1 MKKYF
6 VTSALPYANGDLHL
20 GHLVEYIQTDIWVRF
35 NRLIGNEVV
44 YICADDAHG
53 TPIMLKAESEKI
65 SPEELIEKTLDRHKN
80 DFDCFFIKFD
90 NFYTT
95 HSKENEQLATSIY
108 MKLVNENLIEKKT
121 IHQFFDDEKLMF
133 LPDRYITGSCPK
145 CKSSDQYGDSCD
157 KCGATYSPTDLLNPK
172 SVLSGKTPIKK
183 KTDHFFFKL
192 SDKKCTKFLNKWIY
206 ENNRLQEEARNKI
219 KEWLST
225 DINNSSLIDWDISRD
240 APYFGFKIPDQTD
253 KYFYVW
259 LDAPIG
265 YLASTKNWA
274 ENNNISMK
282 DLWDQSSDYEIHHFI
297 GKDIAYFHALFW
309 PALLKSSNIRL
320 PESINVH
327 GFLTID
333 GEKMSKSNGTFIN
346 ADDFAE
352 KYDGELL
359 RYYFADKFNNTIDD
373 LDFNEDEFIQK
384 INSDIVGKYLNIAS
398 RVSKFIE
405 KNDCNLSVNLDE
417 NFINKNSARINEV
430 IEHYENLNLSK
441 SVKVIMKIAD
451 EVNKYINENEPWKS
465 SEEKAVEVSTTAINC
480 FRVISILLSPV
491 LPTITSR
498 ALAVFN
504 EGSNNSFNNI
514 GDYLVDTKINPYKP
528 LLKRLEKAK
537 INEEIEMENSNLINI
552 KDFAKVELRVAKIV
566 KAEGIEEADKLI
578 KLHLD
583 VGNLG
588 ERTVFAGIKSAYS
601 PENLNG
607 RHVVLVANLEPRKM
621 KFGVSEGMVLA
632 SSDDEGSIYLVSP
645 DEGAKPGQLVK

>member
-1 MKKYF
+1 MKSRKIL
-6 VTSALPYANGDLHL
+6 VTSALPYANGSIHI
-20 GHLVEYIQTDIWVRF
+20 GHVLESVITDIWVRYQKI
-35 NRLIGNEVV
+35 NGNECL
-44 YICADDAHG
+44 YFCADDTHG
-53 TPIMLKAESEKI
+53 TPVMLKAKELEVE
-65 SPEELIEKTLDRHKN
+65 PEELIKKTREEH
-80 DFDCFFIKFD
+80 IKSYSRFNINFD

-95 HSKENEQLATSIY
+95 HSDENKKYAEDIYKKCKEA
-108 MKLVNENLIEKKT
+108 NLIFKKE
-121 IHQFFDDEKLMF
+121 IEQFYDSEEGLF
-133 LPDRYITGSCPK
+133 LSDRFIKGQCPK
-145 CKSSDQYGDSCD
+145 CGAEDQYGDGCSV
-157 KCGATYSPTDLLNPK
+157 CGTTYSPDDLINPF
-172 SVLSGKTPIKK
+172 SSLSNSELIKK
-183 KTDHFFFKL
+183 KTEHVFFDLPQMKDFLEDYLKDLTLQDPIKNKL
-192 SDKKCTKFLNKWIY
+192 NEWI
-206 ENNRLQEEARNKI
+206 EDGLKP
-219 KEWLST
+219 
-225 DINNSSLIDWDISRD
+225 WDISRD
-240 APYFGFKIPDQTD
+240 KPYFGFEIPGEED

-265 YLASTKNWA
+265 YLASAKNWA
-274 ENNNISMK
+274 EKNNMNMQ
-282 DLWDQSSDYEIHHFI
+282 DLWDQTSDYEIHHFI

-346 ADDFAE
+346 ADDFTE

-405 KNDCNLSVNLDE
+405 KNDNNLSAILDE
-417 NFINKNSARINEV
+417 DFIQKNLSRTEEV

-441 SVKVIMKIAD
+441 AVKIIMKMAD

-465 SEEKAVEVSTTAINC
+465 NNEKAVEVSTTAINC

-491 LPTITSR
+491 LPTITSK
-498 ALAVFN
+498 ALEMCN
-504 EGSNNSFNNI
+504 ESSKNDLNNI
-514 GDYLVDTKINPYKP
+514 RDYLVDIKINPYKP

-537 INEEIEMENSNLINI
+537 INEEIEMEDSNLINI

-583 VGNLG
+583 VGDLG
-588 ERTVFAGIKSAYS
+588 ERTVFAGIKSAYD
-601 PENLNG
+601 PEKLNG

-632 SSDDEGSIYLVSP
+632 SSDDDGSIYLISP

>member
-1 MKKYF
+1 MKSRKIL
-6 VTSALPYANGDLHL
+6 VTSALPYANGSIHI
-20 GHLVEYIQTDIWVRF
+20 GHVLESVITDIWVRYQ
-35 NRLIGNEVV
+35 NINGNECL
-44 YICADDAHG
+44 YFCADDTHG
-53 TPIMLKAESEKI
+53 TPVMLKAKELGI
-65 SPEELIEKTLDRHKN
+65 DPEELIKRTREEH
-80 DFDCFFIKFD
+80 IKSYSRFNINFD

-95 HSKENEQLATSIY
+95 HSDENKKYAEDIYQKCKEG
-108 MKLVNENLIEKKT
+108 NLIFKKE
-121 IHQFFDDEKLMF
+121 IEQFYDSEEGLF
-133 LPDRYITGSCPK
+133 LSDRFIKGTCPK
-145 CKSSDQYGDSCD
+145 CGAEDQYGDGCSV
-157 KCGATYSPTDLLNPK
+157 CGTTYTPDDLLNPV
-172 SVLSGKTPIKK
+172 SSLSNSELTKKRTEHVFFDLPQMKDFLENYLKDLTLQDPIKN
-183 KTDHFFFKL
+183 KL
-192 SDKKCTKFLNKWIY
+192 NEWI
-206 ENNRLQEEARNKI
+206 EDGLKP
-219 KEWLST
+219 
-225 DINNSSLIDWDISRD
+225 WDISRD
-240 APYFGFKIPDQTD
+240 KPYFGFEIPGEKD

-265 YLASTKNWA
+265 YLASAKNWA
-274 ENNNISMK
+274 ENNNMDMK
-282 DLWDQSSDYEIHHFI
+282 NLWGESSDYEIHHFI

-352 KYDGELL
+352 NYDGELL
-359 RYYFADKFNNTIDD
+359 RYYFADKFNNSIDD

-405 KNDCNLSVNLDE
+405 KNGNNLSANLDE
-417 NFINKNSARINEV
+417 DFIEKNLSMIDEV

-441 SVKVIMKIAD
+441 SVKIIMKMAD

-465 SEEKAVEVSTTAINC
+465 SEEKAVEVSSTAINC
-480 FRVISILLSPV
+480 FRVISILLNPV
-491 LPTITSR
+491 LPTITSK
-498 ALAVFN
+498 ALEVFN
-504 EGSNNSFNNI
+504 DSATNDFNNI
-514 GDYLVDTKINPYKP
+514 KDYLVDTKINPYKP

-537 INEEIEMENSNLINI
+537 INEEIEMEDSNLINI

-583 VGNLG
+583 VGDLG
-588 ERTVFAGIKSAYS
+588 ERTVFAGIKSAYD
-601 PENLNG
+601 PESLNG

-632 SSDDEGSIYLVSP
+632 SSNDEGSIYLISP

>member
-1 MKKYF
+1 MKSRKIL
-6 VTSALPYANGDLHL
+6 VTSALPYANGSIHI
-20 GHLVEYIQTDIWVRF
+20 GHVLESVITDIWVRYQ
-35 NRLIGNEVV
+35 NINGNECL
-44 YICADDAHG
+44 YFCADDTHG
-53 TPIMLKAESEKI
+53 TPVMLKAKELGI
-65 SPEELIEKTLDRHKN
+65 DPEELIKRTREEH
-80 DFDCFFIKFD
+80 IKSYSRFNINFD

-95 HSKENEQLATSIY
+95 HSDENKKYAEDIYQKCKEG
-108 MKLVNENLIEKKT
+108 NLIFKKE
-121 IHQFFDDEKLMF
+121 IEQFYDSEEGLF
-133 LPDRYITGSCPK
+133 LSDRFIKGTCPK
-145 CKSSDQYGDSCD
+145 CGAEDQYGDGCSV
-157 KCGATYSPTDLLNPK
+157 CGTTYTPDDLLNPV
-172 SVLSGKTPIKK
+172 SSLSNSELTKK
-183 KTDHFFFKL
+183 KTEHVFFDLPQMKDFLENYLKDLTLQDPIKNKL
-192 SDKKCTKFLNKWIY
+192 NEWI
-206 ENNRLQEEARNKI
+206 EDGLKP
-219 KEWLST
+219 
-225 DINNSSLIDWDISRD
+225 WDISRD
-240 APYFGFKIPDQTD
+240 KPYFGFEIPGEKD

-265 YLASTKNWA
+265 YLASAKNWA
-274 ENNNISMK
+274 ENNNMDMK
-282 DLWDQSSDYEIHHFI
+282 DLWGESSDYEIHHFI

-352 KYDGELL
+352 NYDGELL
-359 RYYFADKFNNTIDD
+359 RYYFADKFNNSIDD

-405 KNDCNLSVNLDE
+405 KNGNNLSANLDVD
-417 NFINKNSARINEV
+417 FIEKNLSMIDEV

-441 SVKVIMKIAD
+441 SVKIIMKMAD

-465 SEEKAVEVSTTAINC
+465 SEEKAVEVSSTAINC
-480 FRVISILLSPV
+480 FRVISILLNPV
-491 LPTITSR
+491 LPTITSK
-498 ALAVFN
+498 ALEVFN
-504 EGSNNSFNNI
+504 ESSTNDFNNI
-514 GDYLVDTKINPYKP
+514 KDYLVDTKINPYKP

-537 INEEIEMENSNLINI
+537 INEEIEMEDSNLINI

-583 VGNLG
+583 VGDLG
-588 ERTVFAGIKSAYS
+588 ERTVFAGIKSAYD
-601 PENLNG
+601 PESLNG

-632 SSDDEGSIYLVSP
+632 SSNDEGSIYLISP

>member
-1 MKKYF
+1 MKSRKIL
-6 VTSALPYANGDLHL
+6 VTSALPYANGSIHI
-20 GHLVEYIQTDIWVRF
+20 GHVLESVITDIWVRYQ
-35 NRLIGNEVV
+35 NLNGNECL
-44 YICADDAHG
+44 YFCADDTHG
-53 TPIMLKAESEKI
+53 TPVMLKAKELGIES
-65 SPEELIEKTLDRHKN
+65 EELIKQTREEH
-80 DFDCFFIKFD
+80 IKSYSKFNINFD

-95 HSKENEQLATSIY
+95 HSDENKKYAEDIYQKCKEG
-108 MKLVNENLIEKKT
+108 NLIFKKE
-121 IHQFFDDEKLMF
+121 IEQFYDSEEGLF
-133 LPDRYITGSCPK
+133 LSDRFIKGTCPK
-145 CKSSDQYGDSCD
+145 CAAEDQYGDGCSV
-157 KCGATYSPTDLLNPK
+157 CGTTYSPDDLVNPV
-172 SVLSGKTPIKK
+172 SSLSNSELTKK
-183 KTDHFFFKL
+183 KTEHVFFDLPQMKEFLENYLKDLTLQDPIKNKL
-192 SDKKCTKFLNKWIY
+192 NEWI
-206 ENNRLQEEARNKI
+206 EDGLKP
-219 KEWLST
+219 
-225 DINNSSLIDWDISRD
+225 WDISRD
-240 APYFGFKIPDQTD
+240 KPYFGFEIPGEKD

-265 YLASTKNWA
+265 YLASAKNWA
-274 ENNNISMK
+274 ENNKIDMK
-282 DLWDQSSDYEIHHFI
+282 DLWDENSDYEIHHFI

-352 KYDGELL
+352 NYDGELL
-359 RYYFADKFNNTIDD
+359 RYYFADKFNNSIDD

-384 INSDIVGKYLNIAS
+384 INSDIVGEYLNIAS

-405 KNDCNLSVNLDE
+405 KNNNSLSANLDE
-417 NFINKNSARINEV
+417 DFIKKNLAKIDEV

-441 SVKVIMKIAD
+441 SVKIIMKMAD

-465 SEEKAVEVSTTAINC
+465 SEEKAVEVSSTAINC
-480 FRVISILLSPV
+480 FRVISILLNPV
-491 LPTITSR
+491 LPTITSK
-498 ALAVFN
+498 ALKIFN
-504 EGSNNSFNNI
+504 ESSKHDFNNI
-514 GDYLVDTKINPYKP
+514 RDCLVDTKINPYKP

-537 INEEIEMENSNLINI
+537 INEEIEMEDSNLINI

-583 VGNLG
+583 VGDLG
-588 ERTVFAGIKSAYS
+588 ERTVFAGIKSAYD

-632 SSDDEGSIYLVSP
+632 SSDDEGSIYLISP

>member
-1 MKKYF
+1 MKSRKIL
-6 VTSALPYANGDLHL
+6 VTSALPYANGSIHI
-20 GHLVEYIQTDIWVRF
+20 GHVLESVITDIWVRYQ
-35 NRLIGNEVV
+35 NLNGNECL
-44 YICADDAHG
+44 YFCADDTHG
-53 TPIMLKAESEKI
+53 TPVMLKAKELGIES
-65 SPEELIEKTLDRHKN
+65 EELIKRTREEHINSYSKFN
-80 DFDCFFIKFD
+80 INFD

-95 HSKENEQLATSIY
+95 HSDENKKYAEDIYQKCKEG
-108 MKLVNENLIEKKT
+108 NLIFKKE
-121 IHQFFDDEKLMF
+121 IEQFYDSEEGLF
-133 LPDRYITGSCPK
+133 LSDRFIKGTCPK
-145 CKSSDQYGDSCD
+145 CAAEDQYGDGCSV
-157 KCGATYSPTDLLNPK
+157 CGTTYSPDDLVNPV
-172 SVLSGKTPIKK
+172 SSLSNSELTKK
-183 KTDHFFFKL
+183 KTEHVFFDLPQMKEFLENYLKDLTLQDPIKNKL
-192 SDKKCTKFLNKWIY
+192 NEWI
-206 ENNRLQEEARNKI
+206 EDGLKP
-219 KEWLST
+219 
-225 DINNSSLIDWDISRD
+225 WDISRD
-240 APYFGFKIPDQTD
+240 KPYFGFEIPGEKD

-265 YLASTKNWA
+265 YLASAKNWA
-274 ENNNISMK
+274 ENNNIDMK
-282 DLWDQSSDYEIHHFI
+282 DLWDENSDYEIHHFI

-352 KYDGELL
+352 NYDGELL
-359 RYYFADKFNNTIDD
+359 RYYFADKFNNSIDD

-405 KNDCNLSVNLDE
+405 KNGNNLSASLDE
-417 NFINKNSARINEV
+417 HFIKKNLAKIDEV

-441 SVKVIMKIAD
+441 SVKIIMKMAD

-465 SEEKAVEVSTTAINC
+465 SEEKAVEVSSTAINC
-480 FRVISILLSPV
+480 FRVISILLNPV
-491 LPTITSR
+491 LPTITSK
-498 ALAVFN
+498 ALEIFN
-504 EGSNNSFNNI
+504 ESSKDDFNNI
-514 GDYLVDTKINPYKP
+514 KDYLVDTKINPYKP

-537 INEEIEMENSNLINI
+537 INEEIEMEDSNLINI
-552 KDFAKVELRVAKIV
+552 KDFAKVELRVARIV

-583 VGNLG
+583 VGDLG
-588 ERTVFAGIKSAYS
+588 ERTVFAGIKSAYD

-632 SSDDEGSIYLVSP
+632 SSDDEGSIYLISP

>member
-1 MKKYF
+1 MKSRKIL
-6 VTSALPYANGDLHL
+6 VTSALPYANGSIHI
-20 GHLVEYIQTDIWVRF
+20 GHVLESVITDIWVRYQ
-35 NRLIGNEVV
+35 NINGNECL
-44 YICADDAHG
+44 YFCADDTHG
-53 TPIMLKAESEKI
+53 TPVMLKAKELGI
-65 SPEELIEKTLDRHKN
+65 DPEELIKKTREEH
-80 DFDCFFIKFD
+80 IKSYSRFNINFD

-95 HSKENEQLATSIY
+95 HSDENKKYAEDIYQKCKEG
-108 MKLVNENLIEKKT
+108 NLIFKKE
-121 IHQFFDDEKLMF
+121 IEQFYDSEEGLF
-133 LPDRYITGSCPK
+133 LSDRFIKGTCPK
-145 CKSSDQYGDSCD
+145 CGAEDQYGDGCSV
-157 KCGATYSPTDLLNPK
+157 CGTTYTPDDLLNPV
-172 SVLSGKTPIKK
+172 SSLSNSELTKKRTEHVFFDLPQMKDFLENYLKDLTLQDPIKN
-183 KTDHFFFKL
+183 KL
-192 SDKKCTKFLNKWIY
+192 NEWI
-206 ENNRLQEEARNKI
+206 EDGLKP
-219 KEWLST
+219 
-225 DINNSSLIDWDISRD
+225 WDISRD
-240 APYFGFKIPDQTD
+240 KPYFGFEIPGEKD

-265 YLASTKNWA
+265 YLASAKNWA
-274 ENNNISMK
+274 ENNNMDMK
-282 DLWDQSSDYEIHHFI
+282 DLWGESSDYEIHHFI

-352 KYDGELL
+352 NYDGELL
-359 RYYFADKFNNTIDD
+359 RYYFADKFNNSIDD

-405 KNDCNLSVNLDE
+405 KNDNNLSANLDVD
-417 NFINKNSARINEV
+417 FIEKNLSMIDEV

-441 SVKVIMKIAD
+441 SVKIIMKMAD

-465 SEEKAVEVSTTAINC
+465 SEEKAVEVSSTAINC
-480 FRVISILLSPV
+480 FRVISILLNPV
-491 LPTITSR
+491 LPTITSK
-498 ALAVFN
+498 ALEVFN
-504 EGSNNSFNNI
+504 NSATNDFNNI
-514 GDYLVDTKINPYKP
+514 KDYLVDTKINPYKP

-537 INEEIEMENSNLINI
+537 INEEIEMEDSNLINI

-583 VGNLG
+583 VGDLG
-588 ERTVFAGIKSAYS
+588 ERTVFAGIKSAYD
-601 PENLNG
+601 PESLNG

-632 SSDDEGSIYLVSP
+632 SSNDEGSIYLISP

>member
-1 MKKYF
+1 MKSRKIL
-6 VTSALPYANGDLHL
+6 VTSALPYANGSIHI
-20 GHLVEYIQTDIWVRF
+20 GHVLESVITDIWVRYQ
-35 NRLIGNEVV
+35 NINGNECL
-44 YICADDAHG
+44 YFCADDTHG
-53 TPIMLKAESEKI
+53 TPVMLKAKELGI
-65 SPEELIEKTLDRHKN
+65 DPEELIKRTREEH
-80 DFDCFFIKFD
+80 IKSYSRFNINFD

-95 HSKENEQLATSIY
+95 HSDENKKYAEDIYQKCKEG
-108 MKLVNENLIEKKT
+108 NLIFKKE
-121 IHQFFDDEKLMF
+121 IEQFYDSKEGLF
-133 LPDRYITGSCPK
+133 LSDRFIKGTCPK
-145 CKSSDQYGDSCD
+145 CGAEDQYGDGCSV
-157 KCGATYSPTDLLNPK
+157 CGTTYTPDDLLNPV
-172 SVLSGKTPIKK
+172 SSLSNSELTKKRTEHVFFDLPQMKDFLENYLKDLTLQDPIKN
-183 KTDHFFFKL
+183 KL
-192 SDKKCTKFLNKWIY
+192 NEWI
-206 ENNRLQEEARNKI
+206 EDGLKP
-219 KEWLST
+219 
-225 DINNSSLIDWDISRD
+225 WDISRD
-240 APYFGFKIPDQTD
+240 KPYFGFEIPGEKD

-265 YLASTKNWA
+265 YLASAKNWA
-274 ENNNISMK
+274 ENNNMDMK
-282 DLWDQSSDYEIHHFI
+282 DLWGESSDYEIHHFI

-352 KYDGELL
+352 NYDGELL
-359 RYYFADKFNNTIDD
+359 RYYFADKFNNSIDD

-405 KNDCNLSVNLDE
+405 KNGNNLSANLDE
-417 NFINKNSARINEV
+417 DFIEKNLSMIDEV

-441 SVKVIMKIAD
+441 SVKIIMKMAD

-465 SEEKAVEVSTTAINC
+465 SEEKAVEVSSTAINC
-480 FRVISILLSPV
+480 FRVISILLNPV
-491 LPTITSR
+491 LPTITSK
-498 ALAVFN
+498 ALEVFN
-504 EGSNNSFNNI
+504 DSATNDFNNI
-514 GDYLVDTKINPYKP
+514 KDYLVDTKINPYKP

-537 INEEIEMENSNLINI
+537 INEEIEMEDSNLINI

-583 VGNLG
+583 VGDLG
-588 ERTVFAGIKSAYS
+588 ERTVFAGIKSAYD
-601 PENLNG
+601 PESLNG

-632 SSDDEGSIYLVSP
+632 SSNDEGSIYLISP

>member
-1 MKKYF
+1 MKSRKIL
-6 VTSALPYANGDLHL
+6 VTSALPYANGSIHI
-20 GHLVEYIQTDIWVRF
+20 GHVLESVITDIWVRYQ
-35 NRLIGNEVV
+35 NINGNECL
-44 YICADDAHG
+44 YFCADDTHG
-53 TPIMLKAESEKI
+53 TPVMLKAKELGI
-65 SPEELIEKTLDRHKN
+65 DPEELIKKTREEH
-80 DFDCFFIKFD
+80 IKSYSRFNINFD

-95 HSKENEQLATSIY
+95 HSDENKKYAEDIYQKCKEG
-108 MKLVNENLIEKKT
+108 NLIFKKE
-121 IHQFFDDEKLMF
+121 IEQFFDSEEGLF
-133 LPDRYITGSCPK
+133 LSDRFIKGTCPK
-145 CKSSDQYGDSCD
+145 CGADDQYGDGCSV
-157 KCGATYSPTDLLNPK
+157 CGTTYTPDDLLNPV
-172 SVLSGKTPIKK
+172 SSLSNSELTKKRTEHVFFDLPQMKDFLENYLKDLTLQDPIKN
-183 KTDHFFFKL
+183 KL
-192 SDKKCTKFLNKWIY
+192 NEWI
-206 ENNRLQEEARNKI
+206 EDGLKP
-219 KEWLST
+219 
-225 DINNSSLIDWDISRD
+225 WDISRD
-240 APYFGFKIPDQTD
+240 KPYFGFEIPGEKN

-265 YLASTKNWA
+265 YLASAENWA
-274 ENNNISMK
+274 ENNNMDMK
-282 DLWDQSSDYEIHHFI
+282 DLWSESSDYEIHHFI

-352 KYDGELL
+352 NYDGELL
-359 RYYFADKFNNTIDD
+359 RYYFADKFNNSIDD

-405 KNDCNLSVNLDE
+405 KNGNNLSSNLDVD
-417 NFINKNSARINEV
+417 FIEKNLSMIDEV

-441 SVKVIMKIAD
+441 SVKIIMKMAD
-451 EVNKYINENEPWKS
+451 EVNKYINENEPWKC
-465 SEEKAVEVSTTAINC
+465 SEEKAVEVSSTAINC
-480 FRVISILLSPV
+480 FRVISILLNPV
-491 LPTITSR
+491 LPTITSK
-498 ALAVFN
+498 ALEVFN
-504 EGSNNSFNNI
+504 DSATNDFNNI
-514 GDYLVDTKINPYKP
+514 KDYLVDTKINPYKP

-537 INEEIEMENSNLINI
+537 INEEIEMEDSNLINI

-583 VGNLG
+583 VGDLG
-588 ERTVFAGIKSAYS
+588 ERTVFAGIKSAYD
-601 PENLNG
+601 PESLNG

-632 SSDDEGSIYLVSP
+632 SSNDEGSIYLISP

>member
-1 MKKYF
+1 MKSRKIL
-6 VTSALPYANGDLHL
+6 VTSALPYANGSIHI
-20 GHLVEYIQTDIWVRF
+20 GHVLESVITDIWVRYQ
-35 NRLIGNEVV
+35 NINGNECL
-44 YICADDAHG
+44 YFCADDTHG
-53 TPIMLKAESEKI
+53 TPVMLKAKELGI
-65 SPEELIEKTLDRHKN
+65 DPEELIKRTREEH
-80 DFDCFFIKFD
+80 IKSYSRFNINFD

-95 HSKENEQLATSIY
+95 HSDENKKYAEDIYQKCKEG
-108 MKLVNENLIEKKT
+108 NLIFKKE
-121 IHQFFDDEKLMF
+121 IEQFYDSEEGLF
-133 LPDRYITGSCPK
+133 LSDRFIKGTCPK
-145 CKSSDQYGDSCD
+145 CGAEDQYGDGCSV
-157 KCGATYSPTDLLNPK
+157 CGTTYTPDDLLNPV
-172 SVLSGKTPIKK
+172 SSLSNSELTKKRTEHVFFDLPQMKDFLENYLKDLTLQDPIKN
-183 KTDHFFFKL
+183 KL
-192 SDKKCTKFLNKWIY
+192 NEWI
-206 ENNRLQEEARNKI
+206 EDGLKP
-219 KEWLST
+219 
-225 DINNSSLIDWDISRD
+225 WDISRD
-240 APYFGFKIPDQTD
+240 KPYFGFEIPGEKD

-265 YLASTKNWA
+265 YLASAKNWA
-274 ENNNISMK
+274 ENNNMDMK
-282 DLWDQSSDYEIHHFI
+282 DLWGESSDYEIHHFI

-352 KYDGELL
+352 NYDGELL
-359 RYYFADKFNNTIDD
+359 RYYFADKFNNSIDD

-405 KNDCNLSVNLDE
+405 KNGNSLSANLDE
-417 NFINKNSARINEV
+417 DFIEKNLSMIDEV

-441 SVKVIMKIAD
+441 SVKIIMKMAD

-465 SEEKAVEVSTTAINC
+465 SEEKAVEVSSTAINC
-480 FRVISILLSPV
+480 FRVISILLNPV
-491 LPTITSR
+491 LPTLTSK
-498 ALAVFN
+498 ALAIFN
-504 EGSNNSFNNI
+504 ESSTNDFSNI
-514 GDYLVDTKINPYKP
+514 KDYLVDTKINPYKP

-537 INEEIEMENSNLINI
+537 INEEIEMEDSNLINI

-583 VGNLG
+583 VGDLG
-588 ERTVFAGIKSAYS
+588 ERTVFAGIKSAYD
-601 PENLNG
+601 PESLNG

-632 SSDDEGSIYLVSP
+632 SSNDEGSIYLISP

>member
-1 MKKYF
+1 MKSRKIL
-6 VTSALPYANGDLHL
+6 VTSALPYANGSIHI
-20 GHLVEYIQTDIWVRF
+20 GHVLESVITDIWVRYQ
-35 NRLIGNEVV
+35 NINGNECL
-44 YICADDAHG
+44 YFCADDTHG
-53 TPIMLKAESEKI
+53 TPVMLKAKELGI
-65 SPEELIEKTLDRHKN
+65 DPEELIKRTREEH
-80 DFDCFFIKFD
+80 IKSYSRFNINFD

-95 HSKENEQLATSIY
+95 HSDENKKYAEDIYQKCKEG
-108 MKLVNENLIEKKT
+108 NLIFKKE
-121 IHQFFDDEKLMF
+121 IEQFYDSEEGLF
-133 LPDRYITGSCPK
+133 LSDRFIKGTCPK
-145 CKSSDQYGDSCD
+145 CGAEDQYGDGCSV
-157 KCGATYSPTDLLNPK
+157 CGTTYTPDDLLNPV
-172 SVLSGKTPIKK
+172 SSLSNSELTKKRTEHVFFDLPQMKDFLENYLKDLTLQDPIKN
-183 KTDHFFFKL
+183 KL
-192 SDKKCTKFLNKWIY
+192 NEWI
-206 ENNRLQEEARNKI
+206 EDGLKP
-219 KEWLST
+219 
-225 DINNSSLIDWDISRD
+225 WDISRD
-240 APYFGFKIPDQTD
+240 KPYFGFEIPGEKD

-265 YLASTKNWA
+265 YLASAKNWA
-274 ENNNISMK
+274 ENNNMDMK
-282 DLWDQSSDYEIHHFI
+282 DLWGESSDYEIHHFI

-352 KYDGELL
+352 NYDGELL
-359 RYYFADKFNNTIDD
+359 RYYFADKFNNSIDD

-405 KNDCNLSVNLDE
+405 KNGNNLSANLDMD
-417 NFINKNSARINEV
+417 FIEKNLSMIDEV
-430 IEHYENLNLSK
+430 IEHYENLSLSK
-441 SVKVIMKIAD
+441 SVKIIMKMAD

-465 SEEKAVEVSTTAINC
+465 SEEKAVEVSSTAINC
-480 FRVISILLSPV
+480 FRVISILLNPV
-491 LPTITSR
+491 LPTITSK
-498 ALAVFN
+498 ALEVFN
-504 EGSNNSFNNI
+504 DSATNDFNNI
-514 GDYLVDTKINPYKP
+514 KDYLVDTKINPYKP

-537 INEEIEMENSNLINI
+537 INEEIEMEDSNLINI

-583 VGNLG
+583 VGDLG
-588 ERTVFAGIKSAYS
+588 ERTVFAGIKSAYD
-601 PENLNG
+601 PESLNG

-632 SSDDEGSIYLVSP
+632 SSNDEGSIYLISP

>member
-1 MKKYF
+1 MKSRKIL
-6 VTSALPYANGDLHL
+6 VTSALPYANGSIHI
-20 GHLVEYIQTDIWVRF
+20 GHVLESVITDIWVRYQ
-35 NRLIGNEVV
+35 NINGNECL
-44 YICADDAHG
+44 YFCADDTHG
-53 TPIMLKAESEKI
+53 TPVMLKAKELGI
-65 SPEELIEKTLDRHKN
+65 DPEELIKRTREEH
-80 DFDCFFIKFD
+80 IKSYSRFNINFD

-95 HSKENEQLATSIY
+95 HSDENKKYAEDIYEKCKEG
-108 MKLVNENLIEKKT
+108 NLIFKKE
-121 IHQFFDDEKLMF
+121 IEQFYDSEEGLF
-133 LPDRYITGSCPK
+133 LSDRFIKGTCPK
-145 CKSSDQYGDSCD
+145 CGAEDQYGDGCSV
-157 KCGATYSPTDLLNPK
+157 CGTTYTPDDLLNPV
-172 SVLSGKTPIKK
+172 SSLSNSELTKKRTEHVFFDLPQMKDFLENYLKDLTLQDPIKN
-183 KTDHFFFKL
+183 KL
-192 SDKKCTKFLNKWIY
+192 NEWI
-206 ENNRLQEEARNKI
+206 EDGLKP
-219 KEWLST
+219 
-225 DINNSSLIDWDISRD
+225 WDISRD
-240 APYFGFKIPDQTD
+240 KPYFGFEIPGEKD

-265 YLASTKNWA
+265 YLASAKNWA
-274 ENNNISMK
+274 ENNNMDMK
-282 DLWDQSSDYEIHHFI
+282 DLWGESSDYEIHHFI

-352 KYDGELL
+352 NYDGELL
-359 RYYFADKFNNTIDD
+359 RYYFADKFNNSIDD

-405 KNDCNLSVNLDE
+405 KNGNNLSANLDE
-417 NFINKNSARINEV
+417 DFIEKNLSMIDEV

-441 SVKVIMKIAD
+441 SVKIIMKMAD

-465 SEEKAVEVSTTAINC
+465 SEEKAVEVSSTAINC
-480 FRVISILLSPV
+480 FRVISILLNPV
-491 LPTITSR
+491 LPTITSK
-498 ALAVFN
+498 ALEVFN
-504 EGSNNSFNNI
+504 DSATNDFNNI
-514 GDYLVDTKINPYKP
+514 KDYLVDTKINPYKP

-537 INEEIEMENSNLINI
+537 INEEIEMEDSNLINI

-583 VGNLG
+583 VGDLG
-588 ERTVFAGIKSAYS
+588 ERTVFAGIKSAYD
-601 PENLNG
+601 PESLNG

-632 SSDDEGSIYLVSP
+632 SSNDEGSIYLISP

>member
-1 MKKYF
+1 MKSRKIL
-6 VTSALPYANGDLHL
+6 VTSALPYANGSIHI
-20 GHLVEYIQTDIWVRF
+20 GHVLESVITDIWVRYQ
-35 NRLIGNEVV
+35 NINGNECL
-44 YICADDAHG
+44 YFCADDTHG
-53 TPIMLKAESEKI
+53 TPVMLKAKELGI
-65 SPEELIEKTLDRHKN
+65 DPEELIKRTREEH
-80 DFDCFFIKFD
+80 IKSYSRFNINFD

-95 HSKENEQLATSIY
+95 HSDENKKYAEDIYQKCKEG
-108 MKLVNENLIEKKT
+108 NLIFKKE
-121 IHQFFDDEKLMF
+121 IEQFYDSEEGLF
-133 LPDRYITGSCPK
+133 LSDRFIKGTCPK
-145 CKSSDQYGDSCD
+145 CGAEDQYGDGCSV
-157 KCGATYSPTDLLNPK
+157 CGTTYTPDDLLNPV
-172 SVLSGKTPIKK
+172 SSLSNSELTKK
-183 KTDHFFFKL
+183 KTEHVFFDLPQMKDFLENYLKDLTLQDPIKNKL
-192 SDKKCTKFLNKWIY
+192 HEWI
-206 ENNRLQEEARNKI
+206 EDGLKP
-219 KEWLST
+219 
-225 DINNSSLIDWDISRD
+225 WDISRD
-240 APYFGFKIPDQTD
+240 KPYFGFEIPGEKD

-265 YLASTKNWA
+265 YLASAKNWA
-274 ENNNISMK
+274 ENNNMDMK
-282 DLWDQSSDYEIHHFI
+282 DLWGESSDYEIHHFI

-352 KYDGELL
+352 NYDGELL
-359 RYYFADKFNNTIDD
+359 RYYFADKFNNSIDD

-405 KNDCNLSVNLDE
+405 KNGNNLSANLDE
-417 NFINKNSARINEV
+417 DFIEKNLSMIDEV
-430 IEHYENLNLSK
+430 IEHYEDLNFSK
-441 SVKVIMKIAD
+441 SVKIIMKMAD

-465 SEEKAVEVSTTAINC
+465 SEEKAVEVSSTAINC
-480 FRVISILLSPV
+480 FRVISILLNPV
-491 LPTITSR
+491 LPTITSK
-498 ALAVFN
+498 ALEVFN
-504 EGSNNSFNNI
+504 DNAANDFNNI
-514 GDYLVDTKINPYKP
+514 KDYLVDTKINPYKP

-537 INEEIEMENSNLINI
+537 INEEIEMEDSNLINI

-583 VGNLG
+583 VGDLG
-588 ERTVFAGIKSAYS
+588 ERTVFAGIKSAYD
-601 PENLNG
+601 PESLNG

-632 SSDDEGSIYLVSP
+632 SSNDEGSIYLISP

>member
-1 MKKYF
+1 MKSRKIL
-6 VTSALPYANGDLHL
+6 VTSALPYANGSIHI
-20 GHLVEYIQTDIWVRF
+20 GHVLESVITDIWVRYQ
-35 NRLIGNEVV
+35 NINGNECL
-44 YICADDAHG
+44 YFCADDTHG
-53 TPIMLKAESEKI
+53 TPVMLKAKELGI
-65 SPEELIEKTLDRHKN
+65 DPEELIKRTREEH
-80 DFDCFFIKFD
+80 IKSYSRFNINFD

-95 HSKENEQLATSIY
+95 HSDENKKYAEDIYEKCKEG
-108 MKLVNENLIEKKT
+108 NLIFKKE
-121 IHQFFDDEKLMF
+121 IEQFYDSEEGLF
-133 LPDRYITGSCPK
+133 LSDRFIKGTCPK
-145 CKSSDQYGDSCD
+145 CGAEDQYGDGCSV
-157 KCGATYSPTDLLNPK
+157 CGTTYTPDDLLNPV
-172 SVLSGKTPIKK
+172 SSLSNSELTKKRTEHVFFDLPQMKDFFENYLKDLTLQDPIKN
-183 KTDHFFFKL
+183 KL
-192 SDKKCTKFLNKWIY
+192 NEWI
-206 ENNRLQEEARNKI
+206 EDGLKP
-219 KEWLST
+219 
-225 DINNSSLIDWDISRD
+225 WDISRD
-240 APYFGFKIPDQTD
+240 KPYFGFEIPGEKD

-265 YLASTKNWA
+265 YLASAKNWA
-274 ENNNISMK
+274 ENNNMDMK
-282 DLWDQSSDYEIHHFI
+282 DLWGESSDYEIHHFI

-352 KYDGELL
+352 NYDGELL
-359 RYYFADKFNNTIDD
+359 RYYFADKFNNSIDD

-405 KNDCNLSVNLDE
+405 KNGNNLSANLDVD
-417 NFINKNSARINEV
+417 FIEKNLSMIDEV

-441 SVKVIMKIAD
+441 SVKIIMKMAD

-465 SEEKAVEVSTTAINC
+465 SEEKAVEVSSTAINC
-480 FRVISILLSPV
+480 FRVISILLNPV
-491 LPTITSR
+491 LPTITSK
-498 ALAVFN
+498 ALEVFN
-504 EGSNNSFNNI
+504 DSATNDFNNI
-514 GDYLVDTKINPYKP
+514 KDYLVDTKINPYKP

-537 INEEIEMENSNLINI
+537 INEEIEMEDSNLINI

-583 VGNLG
+583 VGDLG
-588 ERTVFAGIKSAYS
+588 ERTVFAGIKSAYD
-601 PENLNG
+601 PESLNG

-632 SSDDEGSIYLVSP
+632 SSNDEGSIYLISP

>member
-1 MKKYF
+1 MKSRKIL
-6 VTSALPYANGDLHL
+6 VTSALPYANGSIHI
-20 GHLVEYIQTDIWVRF
+20 GHVLESVITDIWVRYQ
-35 NRLIGNEVV
+35 NINGNECL
-44 YICADDAHG
+44 YFCADDTHG
-53 TPIMLKAESEKI
+53 TPVMLKAKELGI
-65 SPEELIEKTLDRHKN
+65 DPEELIKRTREEH
-80 DFDCFFIKFD
+80 IKSYSRFNINFD

-95 HSKENEQLATSIY
+95 HSDENKKYAEDIYQKCKEG
-108 MKLVNENLIEKKT
+108 NLIFKKE
-121 IHQFFDDEKLMF
+121 IEQFYDSEEGLF
-133 LPDRYITGSCPK
+133 LSDRFIKGTCPK
-145 CKSSDQYGDSCD
+145 CGAEDQYGDGCSV
-157 KCGATYSPTDLLNPK
+157 CGTTYTPDDLLNPV
-172 SVLSGKTPIKK
+172 SSLSNSELTKKRTEHVFFDLPQMKDFLENYLKDLTLQDPIKN
-183 KTDHFFFKL
+183 KL
-192 SDKKCTKFLNKWIY
+192 NEWI
-206 ENNRLQEEARNKI
+206 EDGLKP
-219 KEWLST
+219 
-225 DINNSSLIDWDISRD
+225 WDISRD
-240 APYFGFKIPDQTD
+240 KPYFGFEIPGEKD

-265 YLASTKNWA
+265 YLASAKNWA
-274 ENNNISMK
+274 KNNNMDMK
-282 DLWDQSSDYEIHHFI
+282 DLWGESSDYEIHHFI

-352 KYDGELL
+352 NYDGELL
-359 RYYFADKFNNTIDD
+359 RYYFADKFNNSIDD

-405 KNDCNLSVNLDE
+405 KNGNNLSANLDVD
-417 NFINKNSARINEV
+417 FIEKNLSMIDEV

-441 SVKVIMKIAD
+441 SVKIIMKMAD

-465 SEEKAVEVSTTAINC
+465 SEEKAVEVSSTAINC
-480 FRVISILLSPV
+480 FRVISILLNPV
-491 LPTITSR
+491 LPTITSK
-498 ALAVFN
+498 ALEVFN
-504 EGSNNSFNNI
+504 DSATNDFNNI
-514 GDYLVDTKINPYKP
+514 KDYLVDTKINPYKP

-537 INEEIEMENSNLINI
+537 INEEIEMEDSNLINI

-583 VGNLG
+583 VGDLG
-588 ERTVFAGIKSAYS
+588 ERTVFAGIKSAYD
-601 PENLNG
+601 PESLNG

-632 SSDDEGSIYLVSP
+632 SSNDEGSIYLISP

>member
-1 MKKYF
+1 MKSRKIL
-6 VTSALPYANGDLHL
+6 VTSALPYANGSIHI
-20 GHLVEYIQTDIWVRF
+20 GHVLESVITDIWVRYQ
-35 NRLIGNEVV
+35 NINGNECL
-44 YICADDAHG
+44 YFCADDTHG
-53 TPIMLKAESEKI
+53 TPVMLKAKELGI
-65 SPEELIEKTLDRHKN
+65 DPEELIKRTREEH
-80 DFDCFFIKFD
+80 IKSYSRFNINFD

-95 HSKENEQLATSIY
+95 HSDENKKYAEDIYQKCKEG
-108 MKLVNENLIEKKT
+108 NLIFKKE
-121 IHQFFDDEKLMF
+121 IEQFYDSEEGLF
-133 LPDRYITGSCPK
+133 LSDRFIKGTCPK
-145 CKSSDQYGDSCD
+145 CDAEDQYGDGCSV
-157 KCGATYSPTDLLNPK
+157 CGTTYTPDDLLNPVSSISNSELTK
-172 SVLSGKTPIKK
+172 KRTEHVFFDLPQMKDFLENYLKDLTLQDPIKN
-183 KTDHFFFKL
+183 KL
-192 SDKKCTKFLNKWIY
+192 NEWI
-206 ENNRLQEEARNKI
+206 EDGLKP
-219 KEWLST
+219 
-225 DINNSSLIDWDISRD
+225 WDISRD
-240 APYFGFKIPDQTD
+240 KPYFGFEIPGEKD

-265 YLASTKNWA
+265 YLASAKNWA
-274 ENNNISMK
+274 ENNNMDMK
-282 DLWDQSSDYEIHHFI
+282 DLWGESSDYEIHHFI

-352 KYDGELL
+352 NYDGELL
-359 RYYFADKFNNTIDD
+359 RYYFADKFNNSIDD

-405 KNDCNLSVNLDE
+405 KNGNNLSANLDVD
-417 NFINKNSARINEV
+417 FIEKNLSMIDEV

-441 SVKVIMKIAD
+441 SVKIIMKMAD

-465 SEEKAVEVSTTAINC
+465 SEEKAVEVSSTAINC
-480 FRVISILLSPV
+480 FRVISILLNPV
-491 LPTITSR
+491 LPTITSK
-498 ALAVFN
+498 ALEVFN
-504 EGSNNSFNNI
+504 DSATNDFNNI
-514 GDYLVDTKINPYKP
+514 KDYLVDTKINPYKP

-537 INEEIEMENSNLINI
+537 INEEIEMEDSNLINI

-583 VGNLG
+583 VGDLG
-588 ERTVFAGIKSAYS
+588 ERTVFAGIKSAYD
-601 PENLNG
+601 PESLNG

-632 SSDDEGSIYLVSP
+632 SSNDEGSIYLISP

>member
-1 MKKYF
+1 MKSRKIL
-6 VTSALPYANGDLHL
+6 VTSALPYANGSIHI
-20 GHLVEYIQTDIWVRF
+20 GHVLESVITDIWVRYQ
-35 NRLIGNEVV
+35 NLNGNECL
-44 YICADDAHG
+44 YFCADDTHG
-53 TPIMLKAESEKI
+53 TPVMLKAKELGIE
-65 SPEELIEKTLDRHKN
+65 PDELIKRTREEH
-80 DFDCFFIKFD
+80 IKSYSKFNINFD

-95 HSKENEQLATSIY
+95 HSAENKKYAEDIYQKCKEG
-108 MKLVNENLIEKKT
+108 NLIFKKE
-121 IHQFFDDEKLMF
+121 IEQFYDSEEGLF
-133 LPDRYITGSCPK
+133 LSDRFIKGTCPK
-145 CKSSDQYGDSCD
+145 CGAEDQYGDGCSV
-157 KCGATYSPTDLLNPK
+157 CGTTHTPDDLLNPV
-172 SVLSGKTPIKK
+172 SSLSNSELTKK
-183 KTDHFFFKL
+183 KTEHVFFDLPQMKDFLENYLKDLTLQDPIKNKL
-192 SDKKCTKFLNKWIY
+192 YEWI
-206 ENNRLQEEARNKI
+206 EDGLKP
-219 KEWLST
+219 
-225 DINNSSLIDWDISRD
+225 WDISRD
-240 APYFGFKIPDQTD
+240 KPYFGFEIPGEKD

-265 YLASTKNWA
+265 YLASAKNWA
-274 ENNNISMK
+274 ENNSMDMK
-282 DLWDQSSDYEIHHFI
+282 DLWDESSDYEIHHFI

-405 KNDCNLSVNLDE
+405 NNGNNLSEKLDKVFIEKNLAKID
-417 NFINKNSARINEV
+417 EV

-441 SVKVIMKIAD
+441 SVKIIMKMAD

-465 SEEKAVEVSTTAINC
+465 SEEKAVEVSSTAINC
-480 FRVISILLSPV
+480 FRVISILLNPV
-491 LPTITSR
+491 LPTITSK
-498 ALAVFN
+498 ALEVFN
-504 EGSNNSFNNI
+504 DSSANDFNNI
-514 GDYLVDTKINPYKP
+514 QGYLVDTKINAYKP

-537 INEEIEMENSNLINI
+537 ISEEIEMEDSNLINI

-566 KAEGIEEADKLI
+566 KAEGIEDADKLI

-583 VGNLG
+583 VGDLG
-588 ERTVFAGIKSAYS
+588 ERTVFAGIKSAYD

-607 RHVVLVANLEPRKM
+607 RYVVLVANLEPRKM

-632 SSDDEGSIYLVSP
+632 SSNDEGSIYLISP

>member
-1 MKKYF
+1 MKSRKIL
-6 VTSALPYANGDLHL
+6 VTSALPYANGSIHI
-20 GHLVEYIQTDIWVRF
+20 GHVLESVITDIWVRYQ
-35 NRLIGNEVV
+35 NINGNECL
-44 YICADDAHG
+44 YFCADDTHG
-53 TPIMLKAESEKI
+53 TPVMLKAKELGI
-65 SPEELIEKTLDRHKN
+65 DPEELIKRTREEH
-80 DFDCFFIKFD
+80 IKSYSRFNINFD

-95 HSKENEQLATSIY
+95 HSDENKKYAEDIYQKCKEG
-108 MKLVNENLIEKKT
+108 NLIFKKE
-121 IHQFFDDEKLMF
+121 IEQFYDSEEGLF
-133 LPDRYITGSCPK
+133 LSDRFIKGTCPK
-145 CKSSDQYGDSCD
+145 CGAEDQYGDGCSV
-157 KCGATYSPTDLLNPK
+157 CGTTYTPDDLLNPV
-172 SVLSGKTPIKK
+172 SSLSNSELTKKRTEHVFFDLPQMKDFLENYLKDLTLQDPIKN
-183 KTDHFFFKL
+183 KL
-192 SDKKCTKFLNKWIY
+192 NEWI
-206 ENNRLQEEARNKI
+206 EDGLKP
-219 KEWLST
+219 
-225 DINNSSLIDWDISRD
+225 WDISRD
-240 APYFGFKIPDQTD
+240 KPYFGFEIPGEKD

-265 YLASTKNWA
+265 YLASAKNWA
-274 ENNNISMK
+274 ENNNMDMK
-282 DLWDQSSDYEIHHFI
+282 DLWGESSDYEIHHFI

-352 KYDGELL
+352 NYDGELL
-359 RYYFADKFNNTIDD
+359 RYYFADKFNNSIDD

-405 KNDCNLSVNLDE
+405 KNGNNLSANLDE
-417 NFINKNSARINEV
+417 DFIEKNLSMIDEV

-441 SVKVIMKIAD
+441 SVKIIMKMAD

-465 SEEKAVEVSTTAINC
+465 SEEKAVEVSSTAINC
-480 FRVISILLSPV
+480 FRVISILLNPV
-491 LPTITSR
+491 LPTITSK
-498 ALAVFN
+498 ALEIFN
-504 EGSNNSFNNI
+504 DSATNDFNNI
-514 GDYLVDTKINPYKP
+514 KDYLVDTKINPYKP

-537 INEEIEMENSNLINI
+537 INEEIEMEDSNLINI

-583 VGNLG
+583 VGDLG
-588 ERTVFAGIKSAYS
+588 ERTVFAGIKSAYD
-601 PENLNG
+601 PESLNG

-632 SSDDEGSIYLVSP
+632 SSNDEGSIYLISP

>member
-1 MKKYF
+1 MKSRKIL
-6 VTSALPYANGDLHL
+6 VTSALPYANGSIHI
-20 GHLVEYIQTDIWVRF
+20 GHVLESVITDIWVRYQ
-35 NRLIGNEVV
+35 NINGNECL
-44 YICADDAHG
+44 YFCADDTHG
-53 TPIMLKAESEKI
+53 TPVMLKAKELGI
-65 SPEELIEKTLDRHKN
+65 DPEELIKRTREEH
-80 DFDCFFIKFD
+80 IKSYSRFNINFD

-95 HSKENEQLATSIY
+95 HSDENKKYAEDIYQKCKEG
-108 MKLVNENLIEKKT
+108 NLIFKKE
-121 IHQFFDDEKLMF
+121 IEQFYDSEEGLF
-133 LPDRYITGSCPK
+133 LSDRFIKGTCPK
-145 CKSSDQYGDSCD
+145 CGAEDQYGDGCSV
-157 KCGATYSPTDLLNPK
+157 CGTTYTPDDLLNPV
-172 SVLSGKTPIKK
+172 SSLSNSELTKKRTEHVFFDLPQMKDFLENYLKDLTLQDPIKN
-183 KTDHFFFKL
+183 KL
-192 SDKKCTKFLNKWIY
+192 NEWI
-206 ENNRLQEEARNKI
+206 EDGLKP
-219 KEWLST
+219 
-225 DINNSSLIDWDISRD
+225 WDISRD
-240 APYFGFKIPDQTD
+240 KPYFGFEIPGEKD

-265 YLASTKNWA
+265 YLASAKNWA
-274 ENNNISMK
+274 ENNNMDMK
-282 DLWDQSSDYEIHHFI
+282 DLWGESSDYEIHHFI

-352 KYDGELL
+352 NYDGELL
-359 RYYFADKFNNTIDD
+359 RYYFADKFNNSIDD

-405 KNDCNLSVNLDE
+405 KNSNNLSANLDVD
-417 NFINKNSARINEV
+417 FIEKNLSMIDEV

-441 SVKVIMKIAD
+441 SVKIIMKMAD

-465 SEEKAVEVSTTAINC
+465 SEEKAVEVSSTAINC
-480 FRVISILLSPV
+480 FRVISILLNPV
-491 LPTITSR
+491 LPTITSK
-498 ALAVFN
+498 ALEVFN
-504 EGSNNSFNNI
+504 DSATNNFYNI
-514 GDYLVDTKINPYKP
+514 KDYLVDTKINPYKP

-537 INEEIEMENSNLINI
+537 INEEIEMEDSNLINI

-583 VGNLG
+583 VGDLG
-588 ERTVFAGIKSAYS
+588 ERTVFAGIKSAYD
-601 PENLNG
+601 PESLNG

-632 SSDDEGSIYLVSP
+632 SSNDEGSIYLISP

>member
-1 MKKYF
+1 MKSRKIL
-6 VTSALPYANGDLHL
+6 VTSALPYANGSIHI
-20 GHLVEYIQTDIWVRF
+20 GHVLESVITDIWVRYQ
-35 NRLIGNEVV
+35 NINGNECL
-44 YICADDAHG
+44 YFCADDTHG
-53 TPIMLKAESEKI
+53 TPVMLKAKELGI
-65 SPEELIEKTLDRHKN
+65 DPEELIKRTREEH
-80 DFDCFFIKFD
+80 IKSYSRFNINFD

-95 HSKENEQLATSIY
+95 HSDENKKYAEDIYQKCKEG
-108 MKLVNENLIEKKT
+108 NLIFKKE
-121 IHQFFDDEKLMF
+121 IEQFYDSEEGLF
-133 LPDRYITGSCPK
+133 LSDRFIKGTCPK
-145 CKSSDQYGDSCD
+145 CGAEDQYGDGCSV
-157 KCGATYSPTDLLNPK
+157 CGTTYTPDDLLNPV
-172 SVLSGKTPIKK
+172 SSLSNSELTKKRTEHVFFDLPQMKDFLENYLKDLTLQDPIKN
-183 KTDHFFFKL
+183 KL
-192 SDKKCTKFLNKWIY
+192 NEWI
-206 ENNRLQEEARNKI
+206 EDGLKP
-219 KEWLST
+219 
-225 DINNSSLIDWDISRD
+225 WDISRD
-240 APYFGFKIPDQTD
+240 KPYFGFEIPGEKD

-265 YLASTKNWA
+265 YLASAKNWA
-274 ENNNISMK
+274 ENNNMDMK
-282 DLWDQSSDYEIHHFI
+282 DLWGESSDYEIHHFI

-352 KYDGELL
+352 NYDGELL
-359 RYYFADKFNNTIDD
+359 RYYFADKFNNSIDD

-405 KNDCNLSVNLDE
+405 KNGNNLSANLDVD
-417 NFINKNSARINEV
+417 FIEKNLSMIDEV

-441 SVKVIMKIAD
+441 SVKIIMKMAD

-465 SEEKAVEVSTTAINC
+465 SEEKAAEVSSTAINC
-480 FRVISILLSPV
+480 FRVISILLNPV
-491 LPTITSR
+491 LPTITSK
-498 ALAVFN
+498 ALEVFN
-504 EGSNNSFNNI
+504 DSATNDFNNI
-514 GDYLVDTKINPYKP
+514 KDYLVDTKINPYKP

-537 INEEIEMENSNLINI
+537 INEEIEMEDSNLINI

-583 VGNLG
+583 VGDLG
-588 ERTVFAGIKSAYS
+588 ERTVFAGIKSAYD
-601 PENLNG
+601 PESLNG

-632 SSDDEGSIYLVSP
+632 SSNDEGSIYLISP

>member
-1 MKKYF
+1 MKSRKIL
-6 VTSALPYANGDLHL
+6 VTSALPYANGSIHI
-20 GHLVEYIQTDIWVRF
+20 GHVLESVITDIWVRYQ
-35 NRLIGNEVV
+35 NLNGNECL
-44 YICADDAHG
+44 YFCADDTHG
-53 TPIMLKAESEKI
+53 TPVMLKAKELEI
-65 SPEELIEKTLDRHKN
+65 EPDELIKRTREEH
-80 DFDCFFIKFD
+80 IKSYSKFNINFD

-95 HSKENEQLATSIY
+95 HSAENKKYAEDIYQKCKEGDLIFKKEIEQFYDSEEGL
-108 MKLVNENLIEKKT
+108 
-121 IHQFFDDEKLMF
+121 F
-133 LPDRYITGSCPK
+133 LSDRFIKGTCPK
-145 CKSSDQYGDSCD
+145 CGAEDQYGDGCSV
-157 KCGATYSPTDLLNPK
+157 CGTTHTPDDLLNPV
-172 SVLSGKTPIKK
+172 SSLSNSELTKK
-183 KTDHFFFKL
+183 KTEHVFFDLPQMKDFLENYLKDLTLQDPIKNKL
-192 SDKKCTKFLNKWIY
+192 YEWI
-206 ENNRLQEEARNKI
+206 EDGLKP
-219 KEWLST
+219 
-225 DINNSSLIDWDISRD
+225 WDISRD
-240 APYFGFKIPDQTD
+240 KPYFGFEIPGEKD

-265 YLASTKNWA
+265 YLASAKNWA
-274 ENNNISMK
+274 ENNSMDMK
-282 DLWDQSSDYEIHHFI
+282 DLWDESSDYEIHHFI

-405 KNDCNLSVNLDE
+405 NNGNNLSEKLDKVFIEKNLAKID
-417 NFINKNSARINEV
+417 EV

-441 SVKVIMKIAD
+441 SVKIIMKMAD

-465 SEEKAVEVSTTAINC
+465 SKEKAVEVSSTAINC
-480 FRVISILLSPV
+480 FRVISILLNPV
-491 LPTITSR
+491 LPTITSK
-498 ALAVFN
+498 ALEVFN
-504 EGSNNSFNNI
+504 DSSANDFNNI
-514 GDYLVDTKINPYKP
+514 QGYLVDTKINAYKP

-537 INEEIEMENSNLINI
+537 ISEEIEMEDSNLINI

-566 KAEGIEEADKLI
+566 KAEGIEDADKLI

-583 VGNLG
+583 VGDLG
-588 ERTVFAGIKSAYS
+588 ERTVFAGIKSAYD

-607 RHVVLVANLEPRKM
+607 RYVVLVANLEPRKM

-632 SSDDEGSIYLVSP
+632 SSNDEGSIYLISP
-645 DEGAKPGQLVK
+645 DKGAQPGQLVK

>member
-1 MKKYF
+1 MKSRKIL
-6 VTSALPYANGDLHL
+6 VTSALPYANGSIHI
-20 GHLVEYIQTDIWVRF
+20 GHVLESVITDIWVRYQ
-35 NRLIGNEVV
+35 NINGNECL
-44 YICADDAHG
+44 YFCADDTHG
-53 TPIMLKAESEKI
+53 TPVMLKAKELGI
-65 SPEELIEKTLDRHKN
+65 DPEELIKRTREEH
-80 DFDCFFIKFD
+80 IKSYSRFNINFD

-95 HSKENEQLATSIY
+95 HSDENKKYAEDIYEKCKEG
-108 MKLVNENLIEKKT
+108 NLIFKKE
-121 IHQFFDDEKLMF
+121 IEQFYDSEEGLF
-133 LPDRYITGSCPK
+133 LSDRFIKGTCPK
-145 CKSSDQYGDSCD
+145 CGAEDQYGDGCSV
-157 KCGATYSPTDLLNPK
+157 CGTTYTPDDLLNPV
-172 SVLSGKTPIKK
+172 SSLSNSELTKKRTEHVFFDLPQMKDFLENYLKDLTLQDPIKN
-183 KTDHFFFKL
+183 KL
-192 SDKKCTKFLNKWIY
+192 NEWI
-206 ENNRLQEEARNKI
+206 EDGLKP
-219 KEWLST
+219 
-225 DINNSSLIDWDISRD
+225 WDISRD
-240 APYFGFKIPDQTD
+240 KPYFGFEIPGEKD

-265 YLASTKNWA
+265 YLASAKNWA
-274 ENNNISMK
+274 ENNNMDMK
-282 DLWDQSSDYEIHHFI
+282 DLWGESSDYEIHHFI

-352 KYDGELL
+352 NYDGELL
-359 RYYFADKFNNTIDD
+359 RYYFADKFNNSIDD

-405 KNDCNLSVNLDE
+405 KNGNNLSANLDVD
-417 NFINKNSARINEV
+417 FIEKNLSMIDEV

-441 SVKVIMKIAD
+441 SVKIIMKMAD

-465 SEEKAVEVSTTAINC
+465 SEEKAVEVSSTAINC
-480 FRVISILLSPV
+480 FRVISILLNPV
-491 LPTITSR
+491 LPTITSK
-498 ALAVFN
+498 ALEVFN
-504 EGSNNSFNNI
+504 DSATNDFNNI
-514 GDYLVDTKINPYKP
+514 KDYLVDTKINPYKP

-537 INEEIEMENSNLINI
+537 INEEIEMEDSNLINI
-552 KDFAKVELRVAKIV
+552 KDFAKVELRIAKIV

-583 VGNLG
+583 VGDLG
-588 ERTVFAGIKSAYS
+588 ERTVFAGIKSAYD
-601 PENLNG
+601 PESLNG

-632 SSDDEGSIYLVSP
+632 SSNDEGSIYLISP

>member
-1 MKKYF
+1 MKSRKIL
-6 VTSALPYANGDLHL
+6 VTSALPYANGSRHI
-20 GHLVEYIQTDIWVRF
+20 GHVLESVITDIWVRYQ
-35 NRLIGNEVV
+35 NINGNECL
-44 YICADDAHG
+44 YFCADDTHG
-53 TPIMLKAESEKI
+53 TPVMLKAKELGI
-65 SPEELIEKTLDRHKN
+65 DPEELIKKTREEH
-80 DFDCFFIKFD
+80 IKSYSRFNINFD

-95 HSKENEQLATSIY
+95 HSDENKKYAEDIYQKCKEG
-108 MKLVNENLIEKKT
+108 NLIFKKE
-121 IHQFFDDEKLMF
+121 IEQFYDSEEGLF
-133 LPDRYITGSCPK
+133 LSDRFIKGTCPK
-145 CKSSDQYGDSCD
+145 CGAEDQYGDGCSV
-157 KCGATYSPTDLLNPK
+157 CGTTYTPDDLLNPV
-172 SVLSGKTPIKK
+172 SSLSNSELTKKRTEHVFFDLPQMKDFLENYLKDLTLQDPIKN
-183 KTDHFFFKL
+183 KL
-192 SDKKCTKFLNKWIY
+192 NEWI
-206 ENNRLQEEARNKI
+206 EDELKP
-219 KEWLST
+219 
-225 DINNSSLIDWDISRD
+225 WDISRD
-240 APYFGFKIPDQTD
+240 KPYFGFEIPGEKD

-265 YLASTKNWA
+265 YLASAKNWA
-274 ENNNISMK
+274 ENNNMDMK
-282 DLWDQSSDYEIHHFI
+282 DLWGESSDYEIHHFI

-352 KYDGELL
+352 NYDGELL
-359 RYYFADKFNNTIDD
+359 RYYFADKFNNSIDD

-405 KNDCNLSVNLDE
+405 KNGNNLSANLDVD
-417 NFINKNSARINEV
+417 FIEKNLSMIDEV

-441 SVKVIMKIAD
+441 SVKIIMKMAD

-465 SEEKAVEVSTTAINC
+465 SKEKAVEVSSTAINC
-480 FRVISILLSPV
+480 FRVISILLNPV
-491 LPTITSR
+491 LPTITSK
-498 ALAVFN
+498 ALEVFN
-504 EGSNNSFNNI
+504 DSATNDFNNI
-514 GDYLVDTKINPYKP
+514 KDYLVDTKINPYKP

-537 INEEIEMENSNLINI
+537 INEEIEMEDSNLINI

-583 VGNLG
+583 VGDLG
-588 ERTVFAGIKSAYS
+588 ERTVFAGIKSAYD

-607 RHVVLVANLEPRKM
+607 RYVVLVANLEPRKM

-632 SSDDEGSIYLVSP
+632 SSNDEGSIYLISP

>member
-1 MKKYF
+1 MKSRKIL
-6 VTSALPYANGDLHL
+6 VTSALPYANGSIHI
-20 GHLVEYIQTDIWVRF
+20 GHVLESVITDIWVRYQ
-35 NRLIGNEVV
+35 NINGNECL
-44 YICADDAHG
+44 YFCADDTHG
-53 TPIMLKAESEKI
+53 TPVMLKAKELGI
-65 SPEELIEKTLDRHKN
+65 DPEELIKKTREEH
-80 DFDCFFIKFD
+80 IKSYSRFNINFD

-95 HSKENEQLATSIY
+95 HSDENKKYAEDIYQKCKEG
-108 MKLVNENLIEKKT
+108 NLIFKKE
-121 IHQFFDDEKLMF
+121 IEQFYDSEEGLF
-133 LPDRYITGSCPK
+133 LSDRFIKGTCPK
-145 CKSSDQYGDSCD
+145 CGAEDQYGDGCSV
-157 KCGATYSPTDLLNPK
+157 CGTTYTPDDLLNPV
-172 SVLSGKTPIKK
+172 SSLSNSELTKKRTEHVFFDLPQMKDFLENYLKDLTLQDPIKN
-183 KTDHFFFKL
+183 KL
-192 SDKKCTKFLNKWIY
+192 NEWI
-206 ENNRLQEEARNKI
+206 EDGLKP
-219 KEWLST
+219 
-225 DINNSSLIDWDISRD
+225 WDISRD
-240 APYFGFKIPDQTD
+240 KPYFGFEIPGEKD

-265 YLASTKNWA
+265 YLASAKNWA
-274 ENNNISMK
+274 ENNNMDMK
-282 DLWDQSSDYEIHHFI
+282 DLWGESSDYEIHHFI

-352 KYDGELL
+352 NYDGELL
-359 RYYFADKFNNTIDD
+359 RYYFADKFNNSIDD

-405 KNDCNLSVNLDE
+405 KNGNNLSANLDVD
-417 NFINKNSARINEV
+417 FIEKNLSMIDEV

-441 SVKVIMKIAD
+441 SVKIIMKMAD

-465 SEEKAVEVSTTAINC
+465 SEEKAVEVSSTAINC
-480 FRVISILLSPV
+480 FRVISILLNPV
-491 LPTITSR
+491 LPTISSK
-498 ALAVFN
+498 ALEVFN
-504 EGSNNSFNNI
+504 DSATNDFNNI
-514 GDYLVDTKINPYKP
+514 KDYLVDTKINPYKP

-537 INEEIEMENSNLINI
+537 INEEIEMEDSNLINI

-583 VGNLG
+583 VGDLG
-588 ERTVFAGIKSAYS
+588 ERTVFAGIKSAYD
-601 PENLNG
+601 PESLNG

-632 SSDDEGSIYLVSP
+632 SSNDEGSIYLISP

>member
-1 MKKYF
+1 MKSRKIL
-6 VTSALPYANGDLHL
+6 VTSALPYANGSIHI
-20 GHLVEYIQTDIWVRF
+20 GHVLESVITDIWVRYQ
-35 NRLIGNEVV
+35 NINGNECL
-44 YICADDAHG
+44 YFCADDTHG
-53 TPIMLKAESEKI
+53 TPVMLKAKELGI
-65 SPEELIEKTLDRHKN
+65 DPEELIKRTREEH
-80 DFDCFFIKFD
+80 IKSYSRFNINFD

-95 HSKENEQLATSIY
+95 HSDENKKYAEDIYQKCKEG
-108 MKLVNENLIEKKT
+108 NLIFKKE
-121 IHQFFDDEKLMF
+121 IEQFYDSEEGLF
-133 LPDRYITGSCPK
+133 LSDRFIKGTCPK
-145 CKSSDQYGDSCD
+145 CGAEDQYGDGCSV
-157 KCGATYSPTDLLNPK
+157 CGTTYTPDDLLNPV
-172 SVLSGKTPIKK
+172 SSLSNSELTKKRTEHVFFDLPQMKDFLENYLKDLTLQDPIKN
-183 KTDHFFFKL
+183 KL
-192 SDKKCTKFLNKWIY
+192 NEWI
-206 ENNRLQEEARNKI
+206 EDGLKP
-219 KEWLST
+219 
-225 DINNSSLIDWDISRD
+225 WDISRD
-240 APYFGFKIPDQTD
+240 KPYFGFEIPGEQD

-265 YLASTKNWA
+265 YLASAKNWA
-274 ENNNISMK
+274 ENNNMDMK
-282 DLWDQSSDYEIHHFI
+282 DLWGESSDYEIHHFI

-352 KYDGELL
+352 NYDGELL
-359 RYYFADKFNNTIDD
+359 RYYFADKFNNSIDD

-405 KNDCNLSVNLDE
+405 KNGNNLSANLDVD
-417 NFINKNSARINEV
+417 FIEKNLSMIDEV

-441 SVKVIMKIAD
+441 SVKIIMKMAD

-465 SEEKAVEVSTTAINC
+465 SEEKAVEVSSTAINC
-480 FRVISILLSPV
+480 FRVISILLNPV
-491 LPTITSR
+491 LPTITSK
-498 ALAVFN
+498 ALEVFN
-504 EGSNNSFNNI
+504 DSATNDFNNI
-514 GDYLVDTKINPYKP
+514 KDYLVDTKINPYKP

-537 INEEIEMENSNLINI
+537 INEEIEMEDSNLINI

-583 VGNLG
+583 VGDLG
-588 ERTVFAGIKSAYS
+588 ERTVFAGIKSAYD
-601 PENLNG
+601 PESLNG

-632 SSDDEGSIYLVSP
+632 SSNDEGSIYLISP

>member
-1 MKKYF
+1 MKSRKIL
-6 VTSALPYANGDLHL
+6 VTSALPYANGSIHI
-20 GHLVEYIQTDIWVRF
+20 GHVLESVITDIWVRYQ
-35 NRLIGNEVV
+35 NINGNECL
-44 YICADDAHG
+44 YFCADDTHG
-53 TPIMLKAESEKI
+53 TPVMLKAKELGI
-65 SPEELIEKTLDRHKN
+65 DPEELIKRTREEH
-80 DFDCFFIKFD
+80 IKSYSRFNINFD

-95 HSKENEQLATSIY
+95 HSDENKKYAEDIYQKCKEG
-108 MKLVNENLIEKKT
+108 NLIFKKE
-121 IHQFFDDEKLMF
+121 IEQFYDSEEGLF
-133 LPDRYITGSCPK
+133 LSDRFIKGTCPK
-145 CKSSDQYGDSCD
+145 CGAEDQYGDGCSV
-157 KCGATYSPTDLLNPK
+157 CGTTYTPDDLLNPV
-172 SVLSGKTPIKK
+172 SSLSNSELTKKRTEHVFFDLPQMKDFLENYLKDLTLQDPIKN
-183 KTDHFFFKL
+183 KL
-192 SDKKCTKFLNKWIY
+192 NEWI
-206 ENNRLQEEARNKI
+206 EDGLKP
-219 KEWLST
+219 
-225 DINNSSLIDWDISRD
+225 WDISRD
-240 APYFGFKIPDQTD
+240 KPYFGFEIPGEKD

-265 YLASTKNWA
+265 YLASAKNWA
-274 ENNNISMK
+274 ENNNMDMK
-282 DLWDQSSDYEIHHFI
+282 DLWGESSDYEIHHFI

-352 KYDGELL
+352 NYDGELL
-359 RYYFADKFNNTIDD
+359 RYYFADKFNNSIDD

-405 KNDCNLSVNLDE
+405 KNGNNLSANLDE
-417 NFINKNSARINEV
+417 GFIEKNLSMIDEV
-430 IEHYENLNLSK
+430 IEHYEDLNLSK
-441 SVKVIMKIAD
+441 SVKIIMKMAD

-465 SEEKAVEVSTTAINC
+465 SEEKAVEVSSTAVNC
-480 FRVISILLSPV
+480 FRVISILLNPV
-491 LPTITSR
+491 LPTITSK
-498 ALAVFN
+498 ALEVFN
-504 EGSNNSFNNI
+504 DSATNDFNNI
-514 GDYLVDTKINPYKP
+514 KDYLVDTKINPYKP

-537 INEEIEMENSNLINI
+537 INEEIEMEDSNLINI

-583 VGNLG
+583 VGDLG
-588 ERTVFAGIKSAYS
+588 ERTVFAGIKSAYD
-601 PENLNG
+601 PETLNG

-632 SSDDEGSIYLVSP
+632 SSNDEGSIYLISP

>member
-1 MKKYF
+1 MKSRKIL
-6 VTSALPYANGDLHL
+6 VTSALPYANGSIHI
-20 GHLVEYIQTDIWVRF
+20 GHVLESVITDIWVRYQ
-35 NRLIGNEVV
+35 NINGNECL
-44 YICADDAHG
+44 YFCADDTHG
-53 TPIMLKAESEKI
+53 TPVMLKAKELGI
-65 SPEELIEKTLDRHKN
+65 YPEELIKRTREEH
-80 DFDCFFIKFD
+80 IKSYSRFNINFD

-95 HSKENEQLATSIY
+95 HSDENKKYAEDIYQKCKEG
-108 MKLVNENLIEKKT
+108 NLIFKKE
-121 IHQFFDDEKLMF
+121 IEQFYDSEEGLF
-133 LPDRYITGSCPK
+133 LSDRFIKGTCPK
-145 CKSSDQYGDSCD
+145 CGAEDQYGDGCSV
-157 KCGATYSPTDLLNPK
+157 CGTTYTPDDLLNPV
-172 SVLSGKTPIKK
+172 SSLSNSELTKKRTEHVFFDLPQMKDFLENYLKDLTLQDPIKN
-183 KTDHFFFKL
+183 KL
-192 SDKKCTKFLNKWIY
+192 NEWI
-206 ENNRLQEEARNKI
+206 EDGLKP
-219 KEWLST
+219 
-225 DINNSSLIDWDISRD
+225 WDISRD
-240 APYFGFKIPDQTD
+240 KPYFGFEIPGEKD

-265 YLASTKNWA
+265 YLASAKNWA
-274 ENNNISMK
+274 ENNNMDMK
-282 DLWDQSSDYEIHHFI
+282 DLWGESSDYEIHHFI

-327 GFLTID
+327 GFLTIG

-352 KYDGELL
+352 NYDGELL
-359 RYYFADKFNNTIDD
+359 RYYFADKFNNSIDD

-405 KNDCNLSVNLDE
+405 KNGNSLSANLDE
-417 NFINKNSARINEV
+417 DFIEKNLSMIDEV

-441 SVKVIMKIAD
+441 SVKIIMKMAD

-465 SEEKAVEVSTTAINC
+465 SEEKAVEVSSTAINC
-480 FRVISILLSPV
+480 FRVISILLNPV
-491 LPTITSR
+491 LPTITSK
-498 ALAVFN
+498 ALEVFN
-504 EGSNNSFNNI
+504 DSATNDFNNI
-514 GDYLVDTKINPYKP
+514 KDYLVDTKINPYKP

-537 INEEIEMENSNLINI
+537 INEEIEMEDSNLINI

-583 VGNLG
+583 VGDLG
-588 ERTVFAGIKSAYS
+588 ERTVFAGIKSAYD
-601 PENLNG
+601 PESLNG

-632 SSDDEGSIYLVSP
+632 SSNDEGSIYLISP

>member
-1 MKKYF
+1 MKSRKIL
-6 VTSALPYANGDLHL
+6 VTSALPYANGSIHI
-20 GHLVEYIQTDIWVRF
+20 GHVLESVITDIWVRYQ
-35 NRLIGNEVV
+35 NINGNECL
-44 YICADDAHG
+44 YFCADDTHG
-53 TPIMLKAESEKI
+53 TPVMLKAKELGI
-65 SPEELIEKTLDRHKN
+65 DPEELIKRTREEH
-80 DFDCFFIKFD
+80 IKSYSKFNIDFD

-95 HSKENEQLATSIY
+95 HSDENKKYAEDIYQKCKEG
-108 MKLVNENLIEKKT
+108 NLIFKKE
-121 IHQFFDDEKLMF
+121 IEQFYDSEEGLF
-133 LPDRYITGSCPK
+133 LSDRFIKGTCPK
-145 CKSSDQYGDSCD
+145 CGAEDQYGDGCSV
-157 KCGATYSPTDLLNPK
+157 CGTTYTPDDLLNPV
-172 SVLSGKTPIKK
+172 SSLSNSELTKKRTEHVFFDLPQMKDFLENYLKDLTLQDPIKN
-183 KTDHFFFKL
+183 KL
-192 SDKKCTKFLNKWIY
+192 NEWI
-206 ENNRLQEEARNKI
+206 EDGLKP
-219 KEWLST
+219 
-225 DINNSSLIDWDISRD
+225 WDISRD
-240 APYFGFKIPDQTD
+240 KPYFGFEIPGEKD

-265 YLASTKNWA
+265 YLASAKNWA
-274 ENNNISMK
+274 ENNNMDMK
-282 DLWDQSSDYEIHHFI
+282 DLWGESSDYEIHHFI

-352 KYDGELL
+352 NYDGELL
-359 RYYFADKFNNTIDD
+359 RYYFADKFNNSIDD

-405 KNDCNLSVNLDE
+405 KNGNNLSANLDVD
-417 NFINKNSARINEV
+417 FIEKNLSMIDEV

-441 SVKVIMKIAD
+441 SVKIIMKMAD

-465 SEEKAVEVSTTAINC
+465 SEEKAVEVSSTAINC
-480 FRVISILLSPV
+480 FRVISILLNPV
-491 LPTITSR
+491 LPTITSK
-498 ALAVFN
+498 ALEVFN
-504 EGSNNSFNNI
+504 DSAINDFNNI
-514 GDYLVDTKINPYKP
+514 KDYLVDTKINPYKP

-537 INEEIEMENSNLINI
+537 INEEIEMEDSNLINI
-552 KDFAKVELRVAKIV
+552 KDFAKVELRIAKIV
-566 KAEGIEEADKLI
+566 KAEAIEEADKLI

-583 VGNLG
+583 VGDLG
-588 ERTVFAGIKSAYS
+588 ERTVFAGIKSAYD
-601 PENLNG
+601 PESLNG

-632 SSDDEGSIYLVSP
+632 SSNDEGSIYLISP

>member
-1 MKKYF
+1 MKSRKIL
-6 VTSALPYANGDLHL
+6 VTSALPYANGSIHI
-20 GHLVEYIQTDIWVRF
+20 GHVLESVITDIWVRYQ
-35 NRLIGNEVV
+35 NINGNECL
-44 YICADDAHG
+44 YFCADDTHG
-53 TPIMLKAESEKI
+53 TPVMLKAKELGI
-65 SPEELIEKTLDRHKN
+65 DPEELIKRTREEH
-80 DFDCFFIKFD
+80 IKSYSRFNINFD

-95 HSKENEQLATSIY
+95 HSDENKKYAEDIYQKCKEG
-108 MKLVNENLIEKKT
+108 NLIFKKE
-121 IHQFFDDEKLMF
+121 IEQFYDSEEGLF
-133 LPDRYITGSCPK
+133 LSDRFIKGTCPK
-145 CKSSDQYGDSCD
+145 CGVEDQYGDGCSV
-157 KCGATYSPTDLLNPK
+157 CGTTYTPDDLLNPV
-172 SVLSGKTPIKK
+172 SSLSNSELTKKRTEHVFFDLPQMKDFLENYLKDLTLQDPIKN
-183 KTDHFFFKL
+183 KL
-192 SDKKCTKFLNKWIY
+192 NEWI
-206 ENNRLQEEARNKI
+206 EDGLKP
-219 KEWLST
+219 
-225 DINNSSLIDWDISRD
+225 WDISRD
-240 APYFGFKIPDQTD
+240 KPYFGFEIPGEKD

-265 YLASTKNWA
+265 YLASAKNWA
-274 ENNNISMK
+274 ENNNMDMK
-282 DLWDQSSDYEIHHFI
+282 DLWGESSDYEIHHFI

-352 KYDGELL
+352 NYDGELL
-359 RYYFADKFNNTIDD
+359 RYYFADKFNNSIDD

-405 KNDCNLSVNLDE
+405 KNGNNLSANLDE
-417 NFINKNSARINEV
+417 DFIEKNLSMIDEV

-441 SVKVIMKIAD
+441 SVKIIMKMAD

-465 SEEKAVEVSTTAINC
+465 SEEKAVEVSSTAINC
-480 FRVISILLSPV
+480 FRVISILLNPV
-491 LPTITSR
+491 LPTITSK
-498 ALAVFN
+498 ALEVFN
-504 EGSNNSFNNI
+504 DSATNDFNNI
-514 GDYLVDTKINPYKP
+514 KDYLVDTKINPYKP

-537 INEEIEMENSNLINI
+537 INEEIEMEDSNLINI

-583 VGNLG
+583 VGDLG
-588 ERTVFAGIKSAYS
+588 ERTVFAGIKSAYD
-601 PENLNG
+601 PESLNG

-632 SSDDEGSIYLVSP
+632 SSNDEGSIYLISP

>member
-1 MKKYF
+1 MKSRKIL
-6 VTSALPYANGDLHL
+6 VTSALPYANGSIHI
-20 GHLVEYIQTDIWVRF
+20 GHVLESVITDIWVRYQ
-35 NRLIGNEVV
+35 NINGNECL
-44 YICADDAHG
+44 YFCADDTHG
-53 TPIMLKAESEKI
+53 TPVMLKAKELGI
-65 SPEELIEKTLDRHKN
+65 DPEELIKRTREEH
-80 DFDCFFIKFD
+80 IKSYSRFNINFD

-95 HSKENEQLATSIY
+95 HSDENKKYAEDIYQKCKEG
-108 MKLVNENLIEKKT
+108 NLIFKKE
-121 IHQFFDDEKLMF
+121 IEQFYDSEEGLF
-133 LPDRYITGSCPK
+133 LSDRFIKGTCPK
-145 CKSSDQYGDSCD
+145 CGAEDQYGDGCSV
-157 KCGATYSPTDLLNPK
+157 CGTTYTPDDLLNPV
-172 SVLSGKTPIKK
+172 SSLSNSELTKKRTEHVFFDLPQMKDFLENYLKDLTLQDPIKN
-183 KTDHFFFKL
+183 KL
-192 SDKKCTKFLNKWIY
+192 NEWI
-206 ENNRLQEEARNKI
+206 EDGLKP
-219 KEWLST
+219 
-225 DINNSSLIDWDISRD
+225 WDISRD
-240 APYFGFKIPDQTD
+240 KPYFGFEIPGEKD

-265 YLASTKNWA
+265 YLASAKNWA
-274 ENNNISMK
+274 EKNNMDMK
-282 DLWDQSSDYEIHHFI
+282 DLWGESSDYEIHHFI

-352 KYDGELL
+352 NYDGELL
-359 RYYFADKFNNTIDD
+359 RYYFADKFNNSIDD

-405 KNDCNLSVNLDE
+405 KNGNNLSANLDMD
-417 NFINKNSARINEV
+417 FIEKNLSMIDEV
-430 IEHYENLNLSK
+430 IEHYEHLNLSK
-441 SVKVIMKIAD
+441 SVKIIMKMAD

-465 SEEKAVEVSTTAINC
+465 SEEKAVEVSSTAINC
-480 FRVISILLSPV
+480 FRVISILLNPV
-491 LPTITSR
+491 LPTITSK
-498 ALAVFN
+498 ALEVFN
-504 EGSNNSFNNI
+504 DSATNDFNNI
-514 GDYLVDTKINPYKP
+514 KDYLVDTKINPYKP

-537 INEEIEMENSNLINI
+537 INEEIEMEDSNLINI

-566 KAEGIEEADKLI
+566 KAEDIEEADKLI

-583 VGNLG
+583 VGDLG
-588 ERTVFAGIKSAYS
+588 ERTVFAGIKSAYD
-601 PENLNG
+601 PESLNG

-632 SSDDEGSIYLVSP
+632 SSNDEGSIYLISP

>member
-1 MKKYF
+1 MKSRKIL
-6 VTSALPYANGDLHL
+6 VTSALPYANGSIHI
-20 GHLVEYIQTDIWVRF
+20 GHVLESVITDIWVRYQ
-35 NRLIGNEVV
+35 NINGNECL
-44 YICADDAHG
+44 YFCADDTHG
-53 TPIMLKAESEKI
+53 TPVMLKAKELGI
-65 SPEELIEKTLDRHKN
+65 DPEELIKRTREEHVKSYSRFN
-80 DFDCFFIKFD
+80 INFD

-95 HSKENEQLATSIY
+95 HSDENKKYAEDIYQKCKEG
-108 MKLVNENLIEKKT
+108 NLIFKKE
-121 IHQFFDDEKLMF
+121 IEQFYDSEEGLF
-133 LPDRYITGSCPK
+133 LSDRFIKGTCPK
-145 CKSSDQYGDSCD
+145 CGAEDQYGDGCSV
-157 KCGATYSPTDLLNPK
+157 CGTTYTPDDLLNPV
-172 SVLSGKTPIKK
+172 SSLSNSELTKKRTEHVFFDLPQMKDFLENYLKDLTLQDPIKN
-183 KTDHFFFKL
+183 KL
-192 SDKKCTKFLNKWIY
+192 NEWI
-206 ENNRLQEEARNKI
+206 EDGLKP
-219 KEWLST
+219 
-225 DINNSSLIDWDISRD
+225 WDISRD
-240 APYFGFKIPDQTD
+240 KPYFGFEIPGEKD

-265 YLASTKNWA
+265 YLASAKNWA
-274 ENNNISMK
+274 ENNNMDMK
-282 DLWDQSSDYEIHHFI
+282 DLWGESSDYEIHHFI

-352 KYDGELL
+352 NYDGELL
-359 RYYFADKFNNTIDD
+359 RYYFADKFNNSIDD

-405 KNDCNLSVNLDE
+405 KNGNNLSANLDE
-417 NFINKNSARINEV
+417 GFIEKNLSMIDEV
-430 IEHYENLNLSK
+430 IEHYEDLNLSK
-441 SVKVIMKIAD
+441 SVKIIMKMAD

-465 SEEKAVEVSTTAINC
+465 SEEKAVEVSSTAINC
-480 FRVISILLSPV
+480 FRVISILLNPV
-491 LPTITSR
+491 LPTITSK
-498 ALAVFN
+498 ALKVFN
-504 EGSNNSFNNI
+504 DSATNDFDNMN
-514 GDYLVDTKINPYKP
+514 DYLVDTKINPYKP

-537 INEEIEMENSNLINI
+537 INEEIEMEDSNLINI

-583 VGNLG
+583 VGDLG
-588 ERTVFAGIKSAYS
+588 ERTVFAGIKSAYD
-601 PENLNG
+601 PESLNG

-632 SSDDEGSIYLVSP
+632 SSNDEGSIYLISP

>member
-1 MKKYF
+1 MKSRKIL
-6 VTSALPYANGDLHL
+6 VTSALPYANGSIHI
-20 GHLVEYIQTDIWVRF
+20 GHVLESVITDIWVRYQ
-35 NRLIGNEVV
+35 NINGNECL
-44 YICADDAHG
+44 YFCADDTHG
-53 TPIMLKAESEKI
+53 TPVMLKAKELGI
-65 SPEELIEKTLDRHKN
+65 DPEELIKRTREEH
-80 DFDCFFIKFD
+80 IKSYSRFNINFD

-95 HSKENEQLATSIY
+95 HSDENKKYAEDIYQKCKEG
-108 MKLVNENLIEKKT
+108 NLIFKKE
-121 IHQFFDDEKLMF
+121 IEQFYDSEEGLF
-133 LPDRYITGSCPK
+133 LSDRFIKGTCPK
-145 CKSSDQYGDSCD
+145 CGAEDQYGDGCSV
-157 KCGATYSPTDLLNPK
+157 CGTTYTPDDLLNPV
-172 SVLSGKTPIKK
+172 SSLSNSELTKKRTEHVFFDLPQMKDFLENYLKDLTLQDPIKN
-183 KTDHFFFKL
+183 KL
-192 SDKKCTKFLNKWIY
+192 NEWI
-206 ENNRLQEEARNKI
+206 EDGLKP
-219 KEWLST
+219 
-225 DINNSSLIDWDISRD
+225 WDISRD
-240 APYFGFKIPDQTD
+240 KPYFGFEIPGEKD

-265 YLASTKNWA
+265 YLASAKNWA
-274 ENNNISMK
+274 ENNNMDIK
-282 DLWDQSSDYEIHHFI
+282 DLWGESSDYEIHHFI

-352 KYDGELL
+352 NYDGELL
-359 RYYFADKFNNTIDD
+359 RYYFADKFNNSIDD

-405 KNDCNLSVNLDE
+405 KNGNNLSANLDV
-417 NFINKNSARINEV
+417 NFIEKNLSMIDEV

-441 SVKVIMKIAD
+441 SVKIIMKMAD

-465 SEEKAVEVSTTAINC
+465 SEEKAVEVSSTAINC
-480 FRVISILLSPV
+480 FRVISILLNPV
-491 LPTITSR
+491 LPTITSK
-498 ALAVFN
+498 ALEVFN
-504 EGSNNSFNNI
+504 DSATNDFNNI
-514 GDYLVDTKINPYKP
+514 KDYLVDTKINPYKP

-537 INEEIEMENSNLINI
+537 INEEIEMEDSNLINI

-583 VGNLG
+583 VGDLG
-588 ERTVFAGIKSAYS
+588 ERTVFAGIKSAYD
-601 PENLNG
+601 PESLNG

-632 SSDDEGSIYLVSP
+632 SSNDEGSIYLISP

>member
-1 MKKYF
+1 MKSRKIL
-6 VTSALPYANGDLHL
+6 VTSALPYANGSIHI
-20 GHLVEYIQTDIWVRF
+20 GHVLESVITDIWVRYQ
-35 NRLIGNEVV
+35 NINGNECL
-44 YICADDAHG
+44 YFCADDTHG
-53 TPIMLKAESEKI
+53 TPVMLKAKELGI
-65 SPEELIEKTLDRHKN
+65 DPEELIKRTREEH
-80 DFDCFFIKFD
+80 IKSYSRFNINFD

-95 HSKENEQLATSIY
+95 HSDENKKYAEDIYQKCKEG
-108 MKLVNENLIEKKT
+108 NLIFKKE
-121 IHQFFDDEKLMF
+121 IEQFYDSEEGLF
-133 LPDRYITGSCPK
+133 LSDRFIKGTCPK
-145 CKSSDQYGDSCD
+145 CGAEDQYGDGCSV
-157 KCGATYSPTDLLNPK
+157 CGTTYTPDDLLNPV
-172 SVLSGKTPIKK
+172 SSLSNSELTKKRTEHIFFDLPQMKDFLENYLKDLTLQDPIKN
-183 KTDHFFFKL
+183 KL
-192 SDKKCTKFLNKWIY
+192 NEWI
-206 ENNRLQEEARNKI
+206 EDGLKP
-219 KEWLST
+219 
-225 DINNSSLIDWDISRD
+225 WDISRD
-240 APYFGFKIPDQTD
+240 KPYFGFEIPGEKD

-265 YLASTKNWA
+265 YLASAKNWA
-274 ENNNISMK
+274 ENNNMDMK
-282 DLWDQSSDYEIHHFI
+282 DLWGESSDYEIHHFI

-352 KYDGELL
+352 NYDGELL
-359 RYYFADKFNNTIDD
+359 RYYFADKFNNSIDD

-405 KNDCNLSVNLDE
+405 KNGNNLSASLDVDFIEKNLSMID
-417 NFINKNSARINEV
+417 EV

-441 SVKVIMKIAD
+441 SVKIIMKMAD

-465 SEEKAVEVSTTAINC
+465 SEEKAVEVSSTAINC
-480 FRVISILLSPV
+480 FRVISILLNPV
-491 LPTITSR
+491 LPTITSK
-498 ALAVFN
+498 ALEVFN
-504 EGSNNSFNNI
+504 DSATNDFKNI
-514 GDYLVDTKINPYKP
+514 KDYLVDTKINPYKP

-537 INEEIEMENSNLINI
+537 INEEIEMEDSNLINI

-578 KLHLD
+578 KLRLD
-583 VGNLG
+583 VGDLG
-588 ERTVFAGIKSAYS
+588 ERTVFAGIKSAYD
-601 PENLNG
+601 PEKLNG

-632 SSDDEGSIYLVSP
+632 SSNDEGSIYLISP

>member
-1 MKKYF
+1 MKSRKIL
-6 VTSALPYANGDLHL
+6 VTSALPYANGSIHI
-20 GHLVEYIQTDIWVRF
+20 GHVLESVITDIWVRYQ
-35 NRLIGNEVV
+35 NINGNECL
-44 YICADDAHG
+44 YFCADDTHG
-53 TPIMLKAESEKI
+53 TPVMLKAKELGI
-65 SPEELIEKTLDRHKN
+65 DPEELIKRTREEH
-80 DFDCFFIKFD
+80 IKSYSRFNINFN

-95 HSKENEQLATSIY
+95 HSDENKKYAEDIYQKCKEG
-108 MKLVNENLIEKKT
+108 NLIFKKE
-121 IHQFFDDEKLMF
+121 IEQFYDSEEGLF
-133 LPDRYITGSCPK
+133 LSDRFIKGTCPK
-145 CKSSDQYGDSCD
+145 CGAEDQYGDGCSV
-157 KCGATYSPTDLLNPK
+157 CGTTYTPDDLLNPV
-172 SVLSGKTPIKK
+172 SSLSNSELTKKRTEHVFFDLPQMKDFLENYLKDLILQDPIKN
-183 KTDHFFFKL
+183 KL
-192 SDKKCTKFLNKWIY
+192 NEWI
-206 ENNRLQEEARNKI
+206 EDGLKP
-219 KEWLST
+219 
-225 DINNSSLIDWDISRD
+225 WDISRD
-240 APYFGFKIPDQTD
+240 KPYFGFEIPGEKD

-265 YLASTKNWA
+265 YLASAKNWA
-274 ENNNISMK
+274 ENNNMDMK
-282 DLWDQSSDYEIHHFI
+282 DLWGESSDYEIHHFI

-352 KYDGELL
+352 NYDGELL
-359 RYYFADKFNNTIDD
+359 RYYFADKFNNSIDD

-405 KNDCNLSVNLDE
+405 KNGNNLSANLDVD
-417 NFINKNSARINEV
+417 FIEKNLSMIDEV

-441 SVKVIMKIAD
+441 SVKIIMKMAD

-465 SEEKAVEVSTTAINC
+465 GEEKAVEVSSTAINC
-480 FRVISILLSPV
+480 FRVISILLNPV
-491 LPTITSR
+491 LPTITSK
-498 ALAVFN
+498 ALEVFN
-504 EGSNNSFNNI
+504 DSATNDFNNI
-514 GDYLVDTKINPYKP
+514 KDYLVDTKINPYKP

-537 INEEIEMENSNLINI
+537 INEEIEMEDSNLINI

-583 VGNLG
+583 VGDLG
-588 ERTVFAGIKSAYS
+588 ERTVFAGIKSAYD
-601 PENLNG
+601 PESLNG
-607 RHVVLVANLEPRKM
+607 RYVVLVANLEPRKM

-632 SSDDEGSIYLVSP
+632 SSNDEGSIYLISP

>member
-1 MKKYF
+1 MKSRKIL
-6 VTSALPYANGDLHL
+6 VTSALPYANGSIHI
-20 GHLVEYIQTDIWVRF
+20 GHVLESVITDIWVRYQ
-35 NRLIGNEVV
+35 NINGNECL
-44 YICADDAHG
+44 YFCADDTHG
-53 TPIMLKAESEKI
+53 TPVMLKAKELGI
-65 SPEELIEKTLDRHKN
+65 DPEELIKRTREEH
-80 DFDCFFIKFD
+80 IKSYSRFNINFD

-95 HSKENEQLATSIY
+95 HSDENKKYAEDIYQKCKEG
-108 MKLVNENLIEKKT
+108 NLIFKKE
-121 IHQFFDDEKLMF
+121 IEQFYDSEEGLF
-133 LPDRYITGSCPK
+133 LSDRFIKGTCPK
-145 CKSSDQYGDSCD
+145 CGAEDQYGDGCSV
-157 KCGATYSPTDLLNPK
+157 CGTTYTPDDLLNPV
-172 SVLSGKTPIKK
+172 SSLSNSELTKKRTEHVFFDLPQMKDFLENYLKDLTLQDPIKN
-183 KTDHFFFKL
+183 KL
-192 SDKKCTKFLNKWIY
+192 NEWI
-206 ENNRLQEEARNKI
+206 EDGLKP
-219 KEWLST
+219 
-225 DINNSSLIDWDISRD
+225 WDISRD
-240 APYFGFKIPDQTD
+240 KPYFGFEIPGEKD

-265 YLASTKNWA
+265 YLASAKNWA
-274 ENNNISMK
+274 ENNNMDMK
-282 DLWDQSSDYEIHHFI
+282 DLWGESSDYEIHHFI

-352 KYDGELL
+352 NYDGELL
-359 RYYFADKFNNTIDD
+359 RYYFADKFNNSIDD

-405 KNDCNLSVNLDE
+405 KNGNNLSANLDVD
-417 NFINKNSARINEV
+417 FIEKNLSMIDEV

-441 SVKVIMKIAD
+441 SVKIIMKMAD

-465 SEEKAVEVSTTAINC
+465 SEEKAVEVSSTAINC
-480 FRVISILLSPV
+480 FRVISILLNPV
-491 LPTITSR
+491 LPTITSK
-498 ALAVFN
+498 ALEVFN
-504 EGSNNSFNNI
+504 DSATNDFNNI
-514 GDYLVDTKINPYKP
+514 KDYLVDTKINPYKP

-537 INEEIEMENSNLINI
+537 INEEIEMEDSNLINI

-583 VGNLG
+583 VGDLG
-588 ERTVFAGIKSAYS
+588 ERTVFAGIKSAYD
-601 PENLNG
+601 PESLNG

-632 SSDDEGSIYLVSP
+632 SSNDEGSIYLISP

>member
-1 MKKYF
+1 MKSRKIL
-6 VTSALPYANGDLHL
+6 VTSALPYANGSIHI
-20 GHLVEYIQTDIWVRF
+20 GHVLESVITDIWVRYQ
-35 NRLIGNEVV
+35 NINGNECL
-44 YICADDAHG
+44 YFCADDTHG
-53 TPIMLKAESEKI
+53 TPVMLKAKELGI
-65 SPEELIEKTLDRHKN
+65 DPEELIKRTREEH
-80 DFDCFFIKFD
+80 IKSYSRFNINFD

-95 HSKENEQLATSIY
+95 HSDENKKYAEDIYQKCKEG
-108 MKLVNENLIEKKT
+108 NLIFKKE
-121 IHQFFDDEKLMF
+121 IEQFYDSEEGLF
-133 LPDRYITGSCPK
+133 LSDRFIKGTCPK
-145 CKSSDQYGDSCD
+145 CGAEDQYGDGCSV
-157 KCGATYSPTDLLNPK
+157 CGTTYTPDDLLNPV
-172 SVLSGKTPIKK
+172 SSLSNSELTKKRTEHVFFDLPQMKDFLENYLKDLTLQDPIKN
-183 KTDHFFFKL
+183 KL
-192 SDKKCTKFLNKWIY
+192 NEWI
-206 ENNRLQEEARNKI
+206 EDGLKP
-219 KEWLST
+219 
-225 DINNSSLIDWDISRD
+225 WDISRD
-240 APYFGFKIPDQTD
+240 KPYFGFEIPGEKD

-265 YLASTKNWA
+265 YLASAKNWA
-274 ENNNISMK
+274 ENNNMDMK
-282 DLWDQSSDYEIHHFI
+282 DLWGESSDYEIHHFI

-352 KYDGELL
+352 NYDGELL
-359 RYYFADKFNNTIDD
+359 RYYFADKFNNSIDD

-405 KNDCNLSVNLDE
+405 KNGNNLSANLDE
-417 NFINKNSARINEV
+417 DFIEKNLSMIDEV

-441 SVKVIMKIAD
+441 SVKIIMKMAD

-465 SEEKAVEVSTTAINC
+465 SEEKAVEVSSTAINC
-480 FRVISILLSPV
+480 FRVISILLNPV
-491 LPTITSR
+491 LPTITSK
-498 ALAVFN
+498 ALEVFN
-504 EGSNNSFNNI
+504 KSSTNDFNNI
-514 GDYLVDTKINPYKP
+514 NDYLVDTKINPYKP

-537 INEEIEMENSNLINI
+537 INEEIEMEDSNLINI

-583 VGNLG
+583 VGDLG
-588 ERTVFAGIKSAYS
+588 ERTVFAGIKSAYD
-601 PENLNG
+601 PESLNG

-632 SSDDEGSIYLVSP
+632 SSNDEGSIYLISP

>member
-1 MKKYF
+1 MKSRKIL
-6 VTSALPYANGDLHL
+6 VTSALPYANGSIHI
-20 GHLVEYIQTDIWVRF
+20 GHVLESVITDIWVRYQKI
-35 NRLIGNEVV
+35 NGNECL
-44 YICADDAHG
+44 YFCADDTHG
-53 TPIMLKAESEKI
+53 TPVMLKAKELEVE
-65 SPEELIEKTLDRHKN
+65 PEELIEKTREEH
-80 DFDCFFIKFD
+80 IKSYSRFNINFD

-95 HSKENEQLATSIY
+95 HSDENKEYAEDIY
-108 MKLVNENLIEKKT
+108 KKCKEANLIFKKE
-121 IHQFFDDEKLMF
+121 IEQFYDSEEGLF
-133 LPDRYITGSCPK
+133 LSDRFIKGQCPK
-145 CKSSDQYGDSCD
+145 CGAEDQYGDGCSV
-157 KCGATYSPTDLLNPK
+157 CGTTYSPDDLINPF
-172 SVLSGKTPIKK
+172 SSLSNSELIKK
-183 KTDHFFFKL
+183 KTEHVFFDLPQMKDFLEDYLKDLTLQDPIKNKL
-192 SDKKCTKFLNKWIY
+192 NEWI
-206 ENNRLQEEARNKI
+206 EDGLKP
-219 KEWLST
+219 
-225 DINNSSLIDWDISRD
+225 WDISRD
-240 APYFGFKIPDQTD
+240 KPYFGFEIPGEED

-265 YLASTKNWA
+265 YLASAKNWA
-274 ENNNISMK
+274 EKNSVNMQ
-282 DLWDQSSDYEIHHFI
+282 DLWDQKSDYEIHHFI

-346 ADDFAE
+346 ADDFTE

-373 LDFNEDEFIQK
+373 LDFSEDEFIQK

-405 KNDCNLSVNLDE
+405 KNDNNLSATLDE
-417 NFINKNSARINEV
+417 DFIQKNLSRTEEV

-441 SVKVIMKIAD
+441 AVKIIMKMAD

-465 SEEKAVEVSTTAINC
+465 NNEKAVEVSTTAINC

-491 LPTITSR
+491 LPTITSK
-498 ALAVFN
+498 ALEMFN
-504 EGSNNSFNNI
+504 ESSKNDLNNI
-514 GDYLVDTKINPYKP
+514 RDYLVDIKINPYKP

-537 INEEIEMENSNLINI
+537 INEEIEMEDSNLINI

-583 VGNLG
+583 VGDLG
-588 ERTVFAGIKSAYS
+588 ERTVFAGIKSAYD

-632 SSDDEGSIYLVSP
+632 SSDDDGSIYLISP

>member
-1 MKKYF
+1 MKSRKIL
-6 VTSALPYANGDLHL
+6 VTSALPYANGSIHI
-20 GHLVEYIQTDIWVRF
+20 GHVLESVITDIWVRYQ
-35 NRLIGNEVV
+35 NLNGNECF
-44 YICADDAHG
+44 YFCADDTHG
-53 TPIMLKAESEKI
+53 TPVMLKAKELGI
-65 SPEELIEKTLDRHKN
+65 DPEELIKRTREEH
-80 DFDCFFIKFD
+80 IKSYSRFNINFD

-95 HSKENEQLATSIY
+95 HSDENKKYAEDIYQKCKEG
-108 MKLVNENLIEKKT
+108 NLIFKKE
-121 IHQFFDDEKLMF
+121 IEQFYDSDEGLF
-133 LPDRYITGSCPK
+133 LSDRFIKGTCPK
-145 CKSSDQYGDSCD
+145 CGSEDQYGDGCSV
-157 KCGATYSPTDLLNPK
+157 CGTTYTPDDLLNPV
-172 SVLSGKTPIKK
+172 SSLSNSELTKK
-183 KTDHFFFKL
+183 KTEHVFFDLPQMKNFLENYLKDLTLQDPIKNKL
-192 SDKKCTKFLNKWIY
+192 NEWI
-206 ENNRLQEEARNKI
+206 EDGLKP
-219 KEWLST
+219 
-225 DINNSSLIDWDISRD
+225 WDISRD
-240 APYFGFKIPDQTD
+240 KPYFGFEIPGEKD

-265 YLASTKNWA
+265 YLASAKNWA
-274 ENNNISMK
+274 ENNDMDMK
-282 DLWDQSSDYEIHHFI
+282 DLWGESSDYEIHHFI

-352 KYDGELL
+352 NYDGELL
-359 RYYFADKFNNTIDD
+359 RYYFADKFNNSIDD

-405 KNDCNLSVNLDE
+405 KNDNNLSANLDE
-417 NFINKNSARINEV
+417 DFIEKNLSMIDEV
-430 IEHYENLNLSK
+430 IEHYEDLNLSK
-441 SVKVIMKIAD
+441 SIKIIMKMAD

-465 SEEKAVEVSTTAINC
+465 SEEKAVEVSSTAINC
-480 FRVISILLSPV
+480 FRVISILLNPV
-491 LPTITSR
+491 LPTITSK
-498 ALAVFN
+498 ALEVFN
-504 EGSNNSFNNI
+504 DSSTNDFNNI
-514 GDYLVDTKINPYKP
+514 KDYLVDTKINPYKP

-566 KAEGIEEADKLI
+566 KAESIEEADKLI

-583 VGNLG
+583 VGDLG
-588 ERTVFAGIKSAYS
+588 ERTVFAGIKSAYDAES
-601 PENLNG
+601 LNG

-632 SSDDEGSIYLVSP
+632 SSNDEGSIYLISS

>member
-1 MKKYF
+1 MKSRKIL
-6 VTSALPYANGDLHL
+6 VTSALPYANGSIHI
-20 GHLVEYIQTDIWVRF
+20 GHVLESVITDIWVRYQ
-35 NRLIGNEVV
+35 NINGNECL
-44 YICADDAHG
+44 YFCADDTHG
-53 TPIMLKAESEKI
+53 TPVMLKAKELGIE
-65 SPEELIEKTLDRHKN
+65 PEELIKRTREEH
-80 DFDCFFIKFD
+80 IKSYSRFNINFD

-95 HSKENEQLATSIY
+95 HSDENKKYAEDIYQKCKEG
-108 MKLVNENLIEKKT
+108 NLIFKKE
-121 IHQFFDDEKLMF
+121 IEQFYDSEEGLF
-133 LPDRYITGSCPK
+133 LSDRFIKGTCPK
-145 CKSSDQYGDSCD
+145 CGAEDQYGDGCSV
-157 KCGATYSPTDLLNPK
+157 CGTTYTPDDLLNPV
-172 SVLSGKTPIKK
+172 SSLSNSELTKK
-183 KTDHFFFKL
+183 KTEHVFFDLPQMKDFLENYLKDLTLQDPIKNKL
-192 SDKKCTKFLNKWIY
+192 NEWI
-206 ENNRLQEEARNKI
+206 EDGLKP
-219 KEWLST
+219 
-225 DINNSSLIDWDISRD
+225 WDISRD
-240 APYFGFKIPDQTD
+240 KPYFGFEIPGEKD

-265 YLASTKNWA
+265 YLASAKNWA
-274 ENNNISMK
+274 ENNNVDMK
-282 DLWDQSSDYEIHHFI
+282 DLWGESSDYEIHHFI

-352 KYDGELL
+352 NYDGELL
-359 RYYFADKFNNTIDD
+359 RYYFADKFNNSIDD

-405 KNDCNLSVNLDE
+405 KNGNNLSANLDVD
-417 NFINKNSARINEV
+417 FIEKNLSMIDEV

-441 SVKVIMKIAD
+441 SVKIIMKMAD

-465 SEEKAVEVSTTAINC
+465 SEEKAVEVSSTAINC
-480 FRVISILLSPV
+480 FRVISILLNPV
-491 LPTITSR
+491 LPTITSK
-498 ALAVFN
+498 ALEVFN
-504 EGSNNSFNNI
+504 DSATNDFNNI
-514 GDYLVDTKINPYKP
+514 KDYLVDTKINPYKP

-537 INEEIEMENSNLINI
+537 INEEIEMEDSNLINI

-583 VGNLG
+583 VGDLG
-588 ERTVFAGIKSAYS
+588 ERTVFAGIKSAYD
-601 PENLNG
+601 PESLNG

-632 SSDDEGSIYLVSP
+632 SSNDEGSIYLISP

>member
-1 MKKYF
+1 MKSRKIL
-6 VTSALPYANGDLHL
+6 VTSALPYANGSIHI
-20 GHLVEYIQTDIWVRF
+20 GHVLESVITDIWVRYQ
-35 NRLIGNEVV
+35 NINGNECL
-44 YICADDAHG
+44 YFCADDTHG
-53 TPIMLKAESEKI
+53 TPVMLKAKELGI
-65 SPEELIEKTLDRHKN
+65 DPEELIKRTREEH
-80 DFDCFFIKFD
+80 IKSYSRFNINFD

-95 HSKENEQLATSIY
+95 HSDENKKYAEDIYQKCKEG
-108 MKLVNENLIEKKT
+108 NLIFKKE
-121 IHQFFDDEKLMF
+121 IEQFYDSKEGLF
-133 LPDRYITGSCPK
+133 LSDRFIKGTCPK
-145 CKSSDQYGDSCD
+145 CGAEDQYGDGCSV
-157 KCGATYSPTDLLNPK
+157 CGTTYTPDDLLNPV
-172 SVLSGKTPIKK
+172 SSLSNSELTKK
-183 KTDHFFFKL
+183 KTEHVFFDLPQMKDFLENYLKDLTLQDPIKNKL
-192 SDKKCTKFLNKWIY
+192 NEWI
-206 ENNRLQEEARNKI
+206 EDGLKP
-219 KEWLST
+219 
-225 DINNSSLIDWDISRD
+225 WDISRD
-240 APYFGFKIPDQTD
+240 KPYFGFEIPGEKD

-265 YLASTKNWA
+265 YLASAKNWA
-274 ENNNISMK
+274 ENNNMDMK
-282 DLWDQSSDYEIHHFI
+282 DLWGESSDYEIHHFI

-352 KYDGELL
+352 NYDGELL
-359 RYYFADKFNNTIDD
+359 RYYFADKFNNSIDD

-405 KNDCNLSVNLDE
+405 KNGNNLSANLDVD
-417 NFINKNSARINEV
+417 FIEKNLSMIDEV
-430 IEHYENLNLSK
+430 IEHYEDLNLSK
-441 SVKVIMKIAD
+441 SVKIIMKMAD

-465 SEEKAVEVSTTAINC
+465 SEEKAVEVSSTAINC
-480 FRVISILLSPV
+480 FRVISILLNPV
-491 LPTITSR
+491 LPTITSK
-498 ALAVFN
+498 ALEVFN
-504 EGSNNSFNNI
+504 DSATNDFENMN
-514 GDYLVDTKINPYKP
+514 DYLVDTKINPYKP

-537 INEEIEMENSNLINI
+537 INEEIEMEDSNLINI

-583 VGNLG
+583 VGDLG
-588 ERTVFAGIKSAYS
+588 ERTVFAGIKSAYD
-601 PENLNG
+601 PESLNG

-632 SSDDEGSIYLVSP
+632 SSNDEGSIYLISP